1 MSSINSLV
9 NQKRNKNLIRRT
21 MLAAIAGCLM
31 SVCIA
36 FAGTV
41 DIATNFFGLVVTV
54 IAKGLLNAADIVLEP
69 LLEITTMSTAD
80 VSRFV
85 PGFDSGNNIGNF
97 FIQAI
102 NIIAYMIAG
111 VLICCHIISYL
122 INIAHGEKVESIPK
136 LIWNAVFGIVMV
148 ICGKTFLTMI
158 FNEIV
163 APLSSALTEGVSDA
177 GGTFS
182 FSGVGSD
189 MTGLGEITS
198 AFDLNSLATLI
209 VVLALMLI
217 IWWNLIKLVLECAER
232 YIICIFTINLS
243 PLAFATM
250 ASENTKDTAR
260 SWLQMF
266 WSQCVLLILNI
277 WVVGIARTA
286 LNNGLFGASNTEMV
300 KWGLIT
306 YAFLKIAQRLDDMM
320 QTAGLK
326 ITRTTGLDPIS
337 EASGVLRSIGNVF
350 GGVASVAGHVAGVG
364 KNMWDAGKNIGKANG
379 VEPIKS
385 FADFM
390 NGGETSAQDGGYV
403 NNASMADKMKADAV
417 LGKETMYDRA
427 DKMASGALN
436 ADSYNTD
443 AYKQVLE
450 DKLRS
455 AGHLD
460 DDAHVESVKI
470 GEDGKLLAS
479 AVKRDEKNRVSE
491 KSEFEIGDTQEGL
504 LDVNGAKKYDSMQV
518 APNGKSVMEED
529 SAMGKFGLRKV
540 GEDAAGNQIW
550 EAEQSV
556 NMFGDKVKDVTPDAN
571 NKVQFTIPAS
581 EIAKGRKAGDS
592 DAMTAYKHF
601 NANDDNDA
609 FKNSIRDALSAETGS
624 AALNKARENEE
635 EQAAMAT
642 RIGMTDKERLA
653 DMMNPDSN
661 ADYNSPN
668 AFKAM
673 EDHIKENAQYYPAQ
687 AAMLADGG
695 HVTGMHVSDGTDGNP
710 AGSLIVAIG
719 NDQDGKNSQATCT
732 FTRDEEPVP
741 ETAETPAAQTNEQ
754 PVKDADAAPAPVNE
768 DAPAPVG
775 EEASAPAP
783 QSADETTAAPA
794 TETAQAPVP
803 QDMDSKVDAP
813 APVSEEAS
821 APAPQSADE
830 APTAPATETAQAPV
844 PQDVDSKVDA
854 PAPVGEE
861 ASAPAPQSVDETA
874 TTPVAET
881 AQTPVPQDIDSEV
894 DAPAP
899 VGEEAATPAPQDVGG
914 KADAPVPASENA
926 SAPATQ
932 SADGKVAE
940 PTSADG
946 ATPASGVT
954 APAPVPAQ
962 NPTTNT
968 VNAPVQGAAPVSGG
982 TVPGAANAPK
992 TANVPGMAANN
1003 MPASTAPETAATPAV
1018 NAPAPAST
1026 TGTNAPTSVPGT
1038 TPAPSTASGQ
1048 SSTAPG
1054 SGTAPTTVR
1063 PATGAGSVSAPA
1075 PSASIPT
1082 APVSGGSAG
1091 VAVAAGVAAGAVAGT
1106 AAGQAQPVSA
1116 PASTTVSAPGSA
1128 PTIPTES
1135 SAASAPT
1142 STTPATT
1149 TPASAPES
1157 GSGTTNDGATAPV
1170 VNHEASAPTAPIPA
1184 TAPASTQESGETASA
1199 PSTATTP
1206 ATQITPE
1213 TASAPSESDSSSAG
1227 GHATTPNEGTTHSES
1242 SGTGSVSDVPG
1253 AGGTDTLGRSDSA
1266 PTSTNGQES
1275 GSAPAQ
1281 GSGGTMSPATAD
1293 TASAV
1298 PESAPAESATTTNVA
1313 TPAPVSD
1320 TGSSEPSG
1328 DSGSSFGNDA
1338 GSSSG
1343 SAPASGESAHA
1354 PSGSGSSGSGTSV
1367 SAPASSGNTGS
1378 SSESASSGSANDS
1391 TDTPTSETGGTSSE
1405 TVEAPAADGLPYA
1418 VGETGGSGYSEGDMP
1433 PEPETT
1439 VETETAATEVVQVEQ
1454 AAEQQSSGSAVTETV
1469 DEAGSESNTQN
1480 SHDDSE
1486 NYSGGQNTDAEDVS
1500 EPDSADEP
1508 DTQDETEDT
1517 EFDATDDA
1525 AFDVPIAD
1533 GSEYYEDKA
1542 QTNSFTAPEQE
1553 MAEPEPVAEHEH
1565 ESEPE
1570 QLAEQKRPPIPEAY
1584 MTSQSSVTRLSST
1597 NGTVESDSLGMFQMT
1612 REEVADN
1619 GWTTWRILQK
1629 VDSDGSVPEYA
1640 PFVVHIKPVWDPAT
1654 RTSRPATFDEVAN
1667 KARSIEGFENV
1678 GPDLDADYRRS
1689 QARQESR
1696 KNSEPRP
1703 YNGHS
1708 NGQPHFQRYDDQKRD
1723 SHGHGKQDK
1732 KHNPFSGMGDYKRK
1746 R

>member
-1 MSSINSLV
+1 M

-21 MLAAIAGCLM
+21 MLAAVAGCLM

-122 INIAHGEKVESIPK
+122 INLAHGEKVESIPK

-182 FSGVGSD
+182 FSSVGSD

-379 VEPIKS
+379 IEPIKS

-455 AGHLD
+455 AGHID

-754 PVKDADAAPAPVNE
+754 PVKDTDAAAPAPVNE

-775 EEASAPAP
+775 
-783 QSADETTAAPA
+783 
-794 TETAQAPVP
+794 
-803 QDMDSKVDAP
+803 
-813 APVSEEAS
+813 EEAS

-854 PAPVGEE
+854 PVPVGEE
-861 ASAPAPQSVDETA
+861 ASAPAPQNVDETA
-874 TTPVAET
+874 TTPATET
-881 AQTPVPQDIDSEV
+881 AQAPVPQDMDSKV

-899 VGEEAATPAPQDVGG
+899 VGEEAATLAPQDVGG
-914 KADAPVPASENA
+914 KADAPVPANENA

-954 APAPVPAQ
+954 APTPAPAQ

-968 VNAPVQGAAPVSGG
+968 VNAPAQGAAPVSGG
-982 TVPGAANAPK
+982 TVPGTANAPK
-992 TANVPGMAANN
+992 TANVPGMAASN
-1003 MPASTAPETAATPAV
+1003 MPASTAPETAATPVA
-1018 NAPAPAST
+1018 NAPAPASN
-1026 TGTNAPTSVPGT
+1026 TGTSAPTSVPGT
-1038 TPAPSTASGQ
+1038 SPAPSTASGQ
-1048 SSTAPG
+1048 SSTVPG

-1063 PATGAGSVSAPA
+1063 PAAGAGSVSAPA

-1106 AAGQAQPVSA
+1106 AAGQAQPVST

-1128 PTIPTES
+1128 PTTPTES
-1135 SAASAPT
+1135 GAASAPA
-1142 STTPATT
+1142 SPAPTHV
-1149 TPASAPES
+1149 SAPES

-1170 VNHEASAPTAPIPA
+1170 VNHEASAPTATIPA
-1184 TAPASTQESGETASA
+1184 TAPASTQESGETAPA

-1213 TASAPSESDSSSAG
+1213 TASTPSESNAPSAVG
-1227 GHATTPNEGTTHSES
+1227 DATAPNEGTAHSES
-1242 SGTGSVSDVPG
+1242 SGTGGVSNVPG
-1253 AGGTDTLGRSDSA
+1253 ADGADTLGRSDSA
-1266 PTSTNGQES
+1266 PTSTSGQES
-1275 GSAPAQ
+1275 SSAPAQ
-1281 GSGGTMSPATAD
+1281 GSSGTTSPATVD
-1293 TASAV
+1293 TTSAA

-1313 TPAPVSD
+1313 TPAPASD

-1328 DSGSSFGNDA
+1328 SSGSSSDNSA

-1367 SAPASSGNTGS
+1367 SAPTSSGDTGS
-1378 SSESASSGSANDS
+1378 SSESAPSGSVNDS
-1391 TDTPTSETGGTSSE
+1391 TDTPTSETADTSSE
-1405 TVEAPAADGLPYA
+1405 KVEAPAADGLPYA

-1439 VETETAATEVVQVEQ
+1439 VETENAATEVVQVEQ
-1454 AAEQQSSGSAVTETV
+1454 AAEQQSGGSTVTETV

-1486 NYSGGQNTDAEDVS
+1486 SYSGGQYTDTEDVS

-1517 EFDATDDA
+1517 EFDETDDA
-1525 AFDVPIAD
+1525 AFDAPIAD

-1553 MAEPEPVAEHEH
+1553 MAEPEPVAEP
-1565 ESEPE
+1565 ESESE
-1570 QLAEQKRPPIPEAY
+1570 QVAEQKRPPIPEAY

-1732 KHNPFSGMGDYKRK
+1732 RHNPFSGMGDYKR
-1746 R
+1746 RR

>member
-21 MLAAIAGCLM
+21 MLAAVAGCLM

-122 INIAHGEKVESIPK
+122 INLAHGEKVESIPK

-182 FSGVGSD
+182 FSSVGSD

-379 VEPIKS
+379 IEPIKS

-741 ETAETPAAQTNEQ
+741 ETAETSAAQTNEQ
-754 PVKDADAAPAPVNE
+754 PVKDTDAAAPAPVSE

-775 EEASAPAP
+775 EEAPAPAP
-783 QSADETTAAPA
+783 QSADETAAAPA

-821 APAPQSADE
+821 APAPQSVDE
-830 APTAPATETAQAPV
+830 TATTPAAETAQAPV
-844 PQDVDSKVDA
+844 PQDMDSKVDA
-854 PAPVGEE
+854 PTPVGEE
-861 ASAPAPQSVDETA
+861 AP
-874 TTPVAET
+874 TPT
-881 AQTPVPQDIDSEV
+881 
-894 DAPAP
+894 
-899 VGEEAATPAPQDVGG
+899 PQDVGG

-940 PTSADG
+940 PTSAGG
-946 ATPASGVT
+946 ATPAPGVT
-954 APAPVPAQ
+954 APTAAPAQ
-962 NPTTNT
+962 NPTTST
-968 VNAPVQGAAPVSGG
+968 VNAPVQGTAPVSGG
-982 TVPGAANAPK
+982 TVPGTANAPK
-992 TANVPGMAANN
+992 TANVRGMAANN

-1048 SSTAPG
+1048 SSTVPG

-1063 PATGAGSVSAPA
+1063 PAAGAGSVSAPA

-1082 APVSGGSAG
+1082 APVSGSSAG
-1091 VAVAAGVAAGAVAGT
+1091 VAAAAGVAAGAVAGT
-1106 AAGQAQPVSA
+1106 SAGQAQPVST

-1128 PTIPTES
+1128 PTTPTES
-1135 SAASAPT
+1135 GATSAPA
-1142 STTPATT
+1142 SPAPTHV
-1149 TPASAPES
+1149 SAPES

-1199 PSTATTP
+1199 PSTVATP

-1213 TASAPSESDSSSAG
+1213 TASAPSESNAPSAG
-1227 GHATTPNEGTTHSES
+1227 VDATAPNEGTAHSES
-1242 SGTGSVSDVPG
+1242 SGTGGVSNVPG
-1253 AGGTDTLGRSDSA
+1253 ADGADTLGRSDSA
-1266 PTSTNGQES
+1266 PTSTSGQES
-1275 GSAPAQ
+1275 SSAPAQ
-1281 GSGGTMSPATAD
+1281 GSGGTTSPATVD
-1293 TASAV
+1293 TTSAA

-1313 TPAPVSD
+1313 TPAPASD

-1328 DSGSSFGNDA
+1328 SSGSSSDNGA

-1367 SAPASSGNTGS
+1367 SAPASSGNTDS

-1454 AAEQQSSGSAVTETV
+1454 AAEQQTSGSAVTETV
-1469 DEAGSESNTQN
+1469 DEAGSESHTQN

-1486 NYSGGQNTDAEDVS
+1486 NYSSGQNTDTEDVS

-1553 MAEPEPVAEHEH
+1553 MAEPEPVAEPEP
-1565 ESEPE
+1565 ETEPE
-1570 QLAEQKRPPIPEAY
+1570 QVAEQKRPPIPEAY

-1703 YNGHS
+1703 YNGRS
-1708 NGQPHFQRYDDQKRD
+1708 NGQSHFQRYDDQKRD
-1723 SHGHGKQDK
+1723 SQGHGKQNKRND
-1732 KHNPFSGMGDYKRK
+1732 PFSGIDDYKRK

>member
-1 MSSINSLV
+1 
-9 NQKRNKNLIRRT
+9 
-21 MLAAIAGCLM
+21 MLAAVAGCLM

-182 FSGVGSD
+182 FSSVGSD

-601 NANDDNDA
+601 NANDDSDA

-741 ETAETPAAQTNEQ
+741 ETAETPAVQTNEQ
-754 PVKDADAAPAPVNE
+754 PVKDADAAPAPLNE

-783 QSADETTAAPA
+783 QSADE
-794 TETAQAPVP
+794 
-803 QDMDSKVDAP
+803 
-813 APVSEEAS
+813 
-821 APAPQSADE
+821 
-830 APTAPATETAQAPV
+830 APTASATETAQAPV

-881 AQTPVPQDIDSEV
+881 AQTPVPQDMDSEV

-899 VGEEAATPAPQDVGG
+899 IGEKAATPAPQDVGD

-932 SADGKVAE
+932 SADGNVAE
-940 PTSADG
+940 PASAG
-946 ATPASGVT
+946 GTTPASGAT
-954 APAPVPAQ
+954 APTPAPAQ
-962 NPTTNT
+962 NSTTNT

-982 TVPGAANAPK
+982 TVPGTANAPK
-992 TANVPGMAANN
+992 TANVPGTAANN

-1026 TGTNAPTSVPGT
+1026 TGANAPTSVPGT
-1038 TPAPSTASGQ
+1038 SPAPSTASGQ
-1048 SSTAPG
+1048 SSTVPG

-1063 PATGAGSVSAPA
+1063 PAAGAGSVSTPA

-1106 AAGQAQPVSA
+1106 AAGQAQPVST
-1116 PASTTVSAPGSA
+1116 PASTTVSAPGSS

-1135 SAASAPT
+1135 GAASAPT
-1142 STTPATT
+1142 ST

-1170 VNHEASAPTAPIPA
+1170 VNHEASVPTVPIPA
-1184 TAPASTQESGETASA
+1184 TAPASTQESGEIASA

-1213 TASAPSESDSSSAG
+1213 TASAPSESGSSPAG
-1227 GHATTPNEGTTHSES
+1227 GHETAPNEGTAHSES
-1242 SGTGSVSDVPG
+1242 SGTDSVSNVPG
-1253 AGGTDTLGRSDSA
+1253 ADGTDTLGRSDSA

-1281 GSGGTMSPATAD
+1281 GSGGTTSPATVD
-1293 TASAV
+1293 TTSAA

-1313 TPAPVSD
+1313 TPAPASD

-1328 DSGSSFGNDA
+1328 SSESSSDNSA

-1367 SAPASSGNTGS
+1367 SAPTSSGDTGS
-1378 SSESASSGSANDS
+1378 SSESAPSGSVNDS
-1391 TDTPTSETGGTSSE
+1391 TDTPTSETADTSSE
-1405 TVEAPAADGLPYA
+1405 KVEVPAADGLPYA

-1454 AAEQQSSGSAVTETV
+1454 AAEQQSGGSTVTETV

-1486 NYSGGQNTDAEDVS
+1486 SYSGGQYTDTEDVS

-1517 EFDATDDA
+1517 EFDETDDA
-1525 AFDVPIAD
+1525 AFDAPIAD

-1553 MAEPEPVAEHEH
+1553 MAEPEPAAEP
-1565 ESEPE
+1565 ESESE
-1570 QLAEQKRPPIPEAY
+1570 QVPEQKRPPIPEAY

-1732 KHNPFSGMGDYKRK
+1732 RHNPFSGMGDYKR
-1746 R
+1746 RR

>member
-1 MSSINSLV
+1 
-9 NQKRNKNLIRRT
+9 

-122 INIAHGEKVESIPK
+122 INLAHGEKVESVPK

-148 ICGKTFLTMI
+148 ICGKTLLTMI

-754 PVKDADAAPAPVNE
+754 PVKDVDAAPAPLNE

-775 EEASAPAP
+775 
-783 QSADETTAAPA
+783 
-794 TETAQAPVP
+794 
-803 QDMDSKVDAP
+803 
-813 APVSEEAS
+813 EEAS

-861 ASAPAPQSVDETA
+861 ASAPAPQSVDATA
-874 TTPVAET
+874 TTPIAET
-881 AQTPVPQDIDSEV
+881 AQTPVPQDMDSEV

-899 VGEEAATPAPQDVGG
+899 VGEEAVTHAPQDVGD

-940 PTSADG
+940 PTSAGG

-954 APAPVPAQ
+954 APAPAPAQ

-982 TVPGAANAPK
+982 TVPGTANAPK

-1018 NAPAPAST
+1018 NAPAPGST
-1026 TGTNAPTSVPGT
+1026 TGANAPTSVPGT

-1048 SSTAPG
+1048 SSTVLG

-1063 PATGAGSVSAPA
+1063 PAAGAGSVSAQA

-1106 AAGQAQPVSA
+1106 ATGQAHPVSA
-1116 PASTTVSAPGSA
+1116 PASTTVSAPGSV
-1128 PTIPTES
+1128 PTTPTES
-1135 SAASAPT
+1135 GAASASASPAP
-1142 STTPATT
+1142 TTPTHV
-1149 TPASAPES
+1149 SAPES
-1157 GSGTTNDGATAPV
+1157 GSGTTNGGATAPV

-1242 SGTGSVSDVPG
+1242 SGTGSVSNVPG

-1328 DSGSSFGNDA
+1328 DSGSSFGNGA

-1418 VGETGGSGYSEGDMP
+1418 AGETGGSGYSEGDMP

-1654 RTSRPATFDEVAN
+1654 KTSRPATFDEVAN

>member
-1 MSSINSLV
+1 
-9 NQKRNKNLIRRT
+9 
-21 MLAAIAGCLM
+21 M

-85 PGFDSGNNIGNF
+85 PGFDNGNNIGNF

-122 INIAHGEKVESIPK
+122 INLAHGEKVESVPK

-148 ICGKTFLTMI
+148 ICGKTLLTMI

-250 ASENTKDTAR
+250 ASENTKDTAK

-754 PVKDADAAPAPVNE
+754 PVKDVDAAPAPLNE

-775 EEASAPAP
+775 
-783 QSADETTAAPA
+783 
-794 TETAQAPVP
+794 
-803 QDMDSKVDAP
+803 
-813 APVSEEAS
+813 EEAS

-861 ASAPAPQSVDETA
+861 ASAPAPQSVDATA
-874 TTPVAET
+874 TTPIAET
-881 AQTPVPQDIDSEV
+881 AQTPVPQDMDSEV

-899 VGEEAATPAPQDVGG
+899 VGEEAVTHAPQDVGD

-940 PTSADG
+940 PTSAGG

-954 APAPVPAQ
+954 APAPAPAQ

-982 TVPGAANAPK
+982 TVPGTANPPK

-1018 NAPAPAST
+1018 NAPAPGST
-1026 TGTNAPTSVPGT
+1026 TGANAPTSVPGT

-1048 SSTAPG
+1048 SSTVPG

-1063 PATGAGSVSAPA
+1063 PAAGAGSVSAQA

-1106 AAGQAQPVSA
+1106 ATGQAHPVSA
-1116 PASTTVSAPGSA
+1116 PASTTVSAPGSV
-1128 PTIPTES
+1128 PTTPTES
-1135 SAASAPT
+1135 GAASAPA
-1142 STTPATT
+1142 SPAPTTPTHV
-1149 TPASAPES
+1149 SAPES
-1157 GSGTTNDGATAPV
+1157 GSGTTNGGATAPV

-1199 PSTATTP
+1199 PS
-1206 ATQITPE
+1206 
-1213 TASAPSESDSSSAG
+1213 ESGSSRAG
-1227 GHATTPNEGTTHSES
+1227 GHETAPNEGTAHSES
-1242 SGTGSVSDVPG
+1242 SGTDSVSNVPG
-1253 AGGTDTLGRSDSA
+1253 TDGTDTLGRSDSA

-1281 GSGGTMSPATAD
+1281 GSGGTTSPANAD
-1293 TASAV
+1293 TASAA
-1298 PESAPAESATTTNVA
+1298 PESAPAESAATTNVA

-1328 DSGSSFGNDA
+1328 DSGSSFGNGA

-1343 SAPASGESAHA
+1343 SAPASGESALA

-1378 SSESASSGSANDS
+1378 SSESAPSGSANDG

-1405 TVEAPAADGLPYA
+1405 KVEAPAADGLPYA
-1418 VGETGGSGYSEGDMP
+1418 VGETGGAGYSEGDMP

-1454 AAEQQSSGSAVTETV
+1454 AAEQQTSGSAVTETV

-1570 QLAEQKRPPIPEAY
+1570 QVAEQKRPPIPEAY

>member
-673 EDHIKENAQYYPAQ
+673 EDHIKENAQYYPTQ

-754 PVKDADAAPAPVNE
+754 PVKDVDAAPAPLNE

-775 EEASAPAP
+775 
-783 QSADETTAAPA
+783 
-794 TETAQAPVP
+794 
-803 QDMDSKVDAP
+803 
-813 APVSEEAS
+813 EEAS

-861 ASAPAPQSVDETA
+861 ASAPAPQSVDATA
-874 TTPVAET
+874 TTPIAET
-881 AQTPVPQDIDSEV
+881 AQTPVPQDMDSEV

-899 VGEEAATPAPQDVGG
+899 VGEEAVTHAPQDVGD

-940 PTSADG
+940 PTSAGG

-954 APAPVPAQ
+954 APAPAPAQ

-982 TVPGAANAPK
+982 TVPGTANPPK

-1018 NAPAPAST
+1018 NAPAPGST
-1026 TGTNAPTSVPGT
+1026 TGANAPTSVPGT

-1048 SSTAPG
+1048 SSTVPG

-1063 PATGAGSVSAPA
+1063 PAAGAGSVSAQA

-1106 AAGQAQPVSA
+1106 ATGQAHPVSA
-1116 PASTTVSAPGSA
+1116 PASTTVSAPGSV
-1128 PTIPTES
+1128 PTTPTES
-1135 SAASAPT
+1135 GAASAPA
-1142 STTPATT
+1142 SPAPTTPTHV
-1149 TPASAPES
+1149 SAPES
-1157 GSGTTNDGATAPV
+1157 GSGTTNGGATAPV

-1227 GHATTPNEGTTHSES
+1227 GHATTPNEGTAHSES
-1242 SGTGSVSDVPG
+1242 SGTGSVSNVPG
-1253 AGGTDTLGRSDSA
+1253 ADSTDTLGRSDSA
-1266 PTSTNGQES
+1266 PTSTNGLES

-1281 GSGGTMSPATAD
+1281 GSGGTTSPATAD
-1293 TASAV
+1293 TTSAV
-1298 PESAPAESATTTNVA
+1298 AESAPAESATTTNVA
-1313 TPAPVSD
+1313 TPAPASD

-1328 DSGSSFGNDA
+1328 DSGSSSDNSA

-1367 SAPASSGNTGS
+1367 SAPTSSGDTGS
-1378 SSESASSGSANDS
+1378 SSESAPSGSVNDS
-1391 TDTPTSETGGTSSE
+1391 TDTPTSETAGTSSE
-1405 TVEAPAADGLPYA
+1405 KVEAPAADGLPYA

-1439 VETETAATEVVQVEQ
+1439 VEAETAATEVVQVEQ
-1454 AAEQQSSGSAVTETV
+1454 AAEQQSGGSTVTETV

-1486 NYSGGQNTDAEDVS
+1486 NYSGGQNTDTDDVP
-1500 EPDSADEP
+1500 EPDFSDEP

-1553 MAEPEPVAEHEH
+1553 MAEPEPVAEPEH

-1570 QLAEQKRPPIPEAY
+1570 QVAEQKRPPIPEAY

-1732 KHNPFSGMGDYKRK
+1732 RHNPFSGMGDYKR
-1746 R
+1746 RR

>member
-1 MSSINSLV
+1 
-9 NQKRNKNLIRRT
+9 

-732 FTRDEEPVP
+732 FTRDEETAS

-754 PVKDADAAPAPVNE
+754 PVKDVDAAPAPLNE

-775 EEASAPAP
+775 
-783 QSADETTAAPA
+783 
-794 TETAQAPVP
+794 
-803 QDMDSKVDAP
+803 
-813 APVSEEAS
+813 EEAS

-844 PQDVDSKVDA
+844 PQDVDSKVDE

-861 ASAPAPQSVDETA
+861 ASAPAPQSVDATA
-874 TTPVAET
+874 TTPIAET
-881 AQTPVPQDIDSEV
+881 AQTPVPQDMDSEV

-899 VGEEAATPAPQDVGG
+899 VGEEAVTHAPQDVGD

-940 PTSADG
+940 PTSAGG
-946 ATPASGVT
+946 ATPASGLT
-954 APAPVPAQ
+954 APAPAPAQ

-982 TVPGAANAPK
+982 TVPGTANAPK

-1018 NAPAPAST
+1018 NAPAPGST
-1026 TGTNAPTSVPGT
+1026 TGANAPTSVPGT

-1048 SSTAPG
+1048 SSTVPG

-1063 PATGAGSVSAPA
+1063 PAAGAGSVSAQA

-1091 VAVAAGVAAGAVAGT
+1091 VAVAAGVAAGAVTGT
-1106 AAGQAQPVSA
+1106 ATGQAHPVSA
-1116 PASTTVSAPGSA
+1116 PASTTVSAPGSV
-1128 PTIPTES
+1128 PTTPTES
-1135 SAASAPT
+1135 GAASAPA
-1142 STTPATT
+1142 SPAPTTPTHV
-1149 TPASAPES
+1149 SAPES
-1157 GSGTTNDGATAPV
+1157 GSGTTNGGATAPV

-1242 SGTGSVSDVPG
+1242 SGTSSVSNVPG

-1281 GSGGTMSPATAD
+1281 GSGGTTSPATAD

-1320 TGSSEPSG
+1320 TGSSS
-1328 DSGSSFGNDA
+1328 D
-1338 GSSSG
+1338 
-1343 SAPASGESAHA
+1343 SAPASGESAHV
-1354 PSGSGSSGSGTSV
+1354 PSGSGGSGSGTSV
-1367 SAPASSGNTGS
+1367 SAPASSGNTDS

-1439 VETETAATEVVQVEQ
+1439 VKTETAATEVVQVEQ
-1454 AAEQQSSGSAVTETV
+1454 AAEQQTSGSAVTETV
-1469 DEAGSESNTQN
+1469 DEAGSESHTQN

-1486 NYSGGQNTDAEDVS
+1486 NYSGGQNTDTEDVS

>member
-1 MSSINSLV
+1 M

-21 MLAAIAGCLM
+21 MLAAVAGCLM

-122 INIAHGEKVESIPK
+122 INLAHGEKVESIPK

-182 FSGVGSD
+182 FSSVGSD

-379 VEPIKS
+379 IEPIKS

-455 AGHLD
+455 AGHID

-754 PVKDADAAPAPVNE
+754 PVKDTDAAAPAPVNE

-775 EEASAPAP
+775 
-783 QSADETTAAPA
+783 
-794 TETAQAPVP
+794 
-803 QDMDSKVDAP
+803 
-813 APVSEEAS
+813 EEAS

-854 PAPVGEE
+854 PVPVGEE
-861 ASAPAPQSVDETA
+861 ASAPAPQNVDETA
-874 TTPVAET
+874 TTPATEI
-881 AQTPVPQDIDSEV
+881 AQAPVPQDMDSKV

-899 VGEEAATPAPQDVGG
+899 VGEEAATLAPQDVGG
-914 KADAPVPASENA
+914 KADAPVPANENA

-954 APAPVPAQ
+954 APTPAPAQ

-968 VNAPVQGAAPVSGG
+968 VNAPAQGAAPVSGG
-982 TVPGAANAPK
+982 TVPGTANAPK
-992 TANVPGMAANN
+992 TANVPGMAASN
-1003 MPASTAPETAATPAV
+1003 MPASTAPETAATPVA
-1018 NAPAPAST
+1018 NAPAPASN
-1026 TGTNAPTSVPGT
+1026 TGTSAPTSVPGT
-1038 TPAPSTASGQ
+1038 SPAPSTASGQ
-1048 SSTAPG
+1048 SSTVPG

-1063 PATGAGSVSAPA
+1063 PAAGVGSVSAPA

-1106 AAGQAQPVSA
+1106 AAGQAQPVST

-1128 PTIPTES
+1128 PTTPTES
-1135 SAASAPT
+1135 GAASAPA
-1142 STTPATT
+1142 SPSPAAPTHV
-1149 TPASAPES
+1149 SAPES

-1199 PSTATTP
+1199 PSTATTH

-1213 TASAPSESDSSSAG
+1213 TASAPSESGSSPAG
-1227 GHATTPNEGTTHSES
+1227 GHATAPNEGTTHSES
-1242 SGTGSVSDVPG
+1242 SGTGSVSNAPSAD
-1253 AGGTDTLGRSDSA
+1253 GTDTLGRSDSA
-1266 PTSTNGQES
+1266 PTSTNGQ
-1275 GSAPAQ
+1275 
-1281 GSGGTMSPATAD
+1281 GSGGTTSPATAD
-1293 TASAV
+1293 TTSAV

-1313 TPAPVSD
+1313 TPAPASD

-1328 DSGSSFGNDA
+1328 SSGSSSDNSA

-1367 SAPASSGNTGS
+1367 SAPTSSGDTGS
-1378 SSESASSGSANDS
+1378 SSESAPSGSVNDS
-1391 TDTPTSETGGTSSE
+1391 TDTPTSETAGTSSE
-1405 TVEAPAADGLPYA
+1405 KVEAPAADGLPYA

-1439 VETETAATEVVQVEQ
+1439 VEAETAATEVVQVEQ
-1454 AAEQQSSGSAVTETV
+1454 AAEQQSGGSTVTETV

-1486 NYSGGQNTDAEDVS
+1486 NYSGGQNTDTDDVP
-1500 EPDSADEP
+1500 EPDFSDEP

-1553 MAEPEPVAEHEH
+1553 MAEPEPVAEP

-1570 QLAEQKRPPIPEAY
+1570 QVAEQKRPPIPEAY

-1732 KHNPFSGMGDYKRK
+1732 RHNPFSGMGDYKR
-1746 R
+1746 RR

>member
-1 MSSINSLV
+1 
-9 NQKRNKNLIRRT
+9 

-85 PGFDSGNNIGNF
+85 PGFDSGNYIGNF

-504 LDVNGAKKYDSMQV
+504 LDVNGAKKYNSMQV

-754 PVKDADAAPAPVNE
+754 PVKDVDAAPAPLNE

-775 EEASAPAP
+775 
-783 QSADETTAAPA
+783 
-794 TETAQAPVP
+794 
-803 QDMDSKVDAP
+803 
-813 APVSEEAS
+813 EEAS

-830 APTAPATETAQAPV
+830 APTAPATETAQ
-844 PQDVDSKVDA
+844 
-854 PAPVGEE
+854 
-861 ASAPAPQSVDETA
+861 
-874 TTPVAET
+874 
-881 AQTPVPQDIDSEV
+881 TPVPQDMDSEV

-982 TVPGAANAPK
+982 TVPGTANAPK

-1018 NAPAPAST
+1018 NATAPGST
-1026 TGTNAPTSVPGT
+1026 TGANAPTSVPGT

-1048 SSTAPG
+1048 SSTVPG

-1063 PATGAGSVSAPA
+1063 PAAGAGSVSAQA

-1106 AAGQAQPVSA
+1106 ATGQAHPVSA
-1116 PASTTVSAPGSA
+1116 PASTTVSAPGSV
-1128 PTIPTES
+1128 PTTPTES
-1135 SAASAPT
+1135 GAASAPA
-1142 STTPATT
+1142 SPAPTTPTHV
-1149 TPASAPES
+1149 SAPES
-1157 GSGTTNDGATAPV
+1157 GSGTTNGGATAPV

-1242 SGTGSVSDVPG
+1242 SGTGSVSNVPG

-1328 DSGSSFGNDA
+1328 DSGSSFGNGA

-1508 DTQDETEDT
+1508 DTQDETEDM

-1553 MAEPEPVAEHEH
+1553 MAEPEPVAEPEP
-1565 ESEPE
+1565 ESETE
-1570 QLAEQKRPPIPEAY
+1570 QVAEQKRPPIPEAY

-1678 GPDLDADYRRS
+1678 GPDLDADYRGS

>member
-1 MSSINSLV
+1 M

-21 MLAAIAGCLM
+21 MLAAVAGCLM

-85 PGFDSGNNIGNF
+85 PGFDNGNNIGNF

-122 INIAHGEKVESIPK
+122 INLAHGEKVESVPK

-148 ICGKTFLTMI
+148 ICGKTLLTMI

-250 ASENTKDTAR
+250 ASENTKDTAK

-436 ADSYNTD
+436 TDSYNTD

-803 QDMDSKVDAP
+803 QDMDS
-813 APVSEEAS
+813 
-821 APAPQSADE
+821 
-830 APTAPATETAQAPV
+830 
-844 PQDVDSKVDA
+844 
-854 PAPVGEE
+854 
-861 ASAPAPQSVDETA
+861 
-874 TTPVAET
+874 
-881 AQTPVPQDIDSEV
+881 EV

-899 VGEEAATPAPQDVGG
+899 VGEEAVTHAPQDVGD

-940 PTSADG
+940 PTSAGG

-954 APAPVPAQ
+954 APAPAPAQ

-982 TVPGAANAPK
+982 TVPGTANAPK

-1018 NAPAPAST
+1018 NTPAPAST
-1026 TGTNAPTSVPGT
+1026 TGANAPTSVPGT

-1048 SSTAPG
+1048 SSTVPG

-1063 PATGAGSVSAPA
+1063 PAAGAGSVSAPA

-1082 APVSGGSAG
+1082 APVFGGSAG

-1116 PASTTVSAPGSA
+1116 PTSTTVSAPGSA

-1135 SAASAPT
+1135 GAASAPT
-1142 STTPATT
+1142 ST

-1170 VNHEASAPTAPIPA
+1170 VNHEASVPTVPIPA
-1184 TAPASTQESGETASA
+1184 TAPASTQESGEIASA

-1213 TASAPSESDSSSAG
+1213 TASAPSESGSSPAG
-1227 GHATTPNEGTTHSES
+1227 GHETAPNEGTAHSES
-1242 SGTGSVSDVPG
+1242 SGTDSVSNVPG
-1253 AGGTDTLGRSDSA
+1253 ADGTDTLGRPDSA
-1266 PTSTNGQES
+1266 PTSTNGQERS
-1275 GSAPAQ
+1275 SAPAQ
-1281 GSGGTMSPATAD
+1281 GSGGTTSPATAD
-1293 TASAV
+1293 TASAA

-1328 DSGSSFGNDA
+1328 DSGSSFGNGA

-1343 SAPASGESAHA
+1343 SAPASGENAHA

-1367 SAPASSGNTGS
+1367 SALTSSDNTGS
-1378 SSESASSGSANDS
+1378 SSESASSSSANDS

-1418 VGETGGSGYSEGDMP
+1418 VGETGGSGYSEGNMP

-1454 AAEQQSSGSAVTETV
+1454 AAEQQSGGSTVTETV

-1486 NYSGGQNTDAEDVS
+1486 NYSGGQNTDTDDVP
-1500 EPDSADEP
+1500 EPDFADEP

-1517 EFDATDDA
+1517 EFDAT
-1525 AFDVPIAD
+1525 D

-1553 MAEPEPVAEHEH
+1553 MAEPEPVAEP

-1570 QLAEQKRPPIPEAY
+1570 QVAEQKRPPIPEAY

-1723 SHGHGKQDK
+1723 SQGHGKQNKRND
-1732 KHNPFSGMGDYKRK
+1732 PFSGIDDYKRK

>member
-1 MSSINSLV
+1 
-9 NQKRNKNLIRRT
+9 
-21 MLAAIAGCLM
+21 M

-243 PLAFATM
+243 PMAFATM

-710 AGSLIVAIG
+710 AGSLIAAIG

-754 PVKDADAAPAPVNE
+754 PVKDVDAAPAPLNE

-775 EEASAPAP
+775 
-783 QSADETTAAPA
+783 
-794 TETAQAPVP
+794 
-803 QDMDSKVDAP
+803 
-813 APVSEEAS
+813 EEAS

-861 ASAPAPQSVDETA
+861 ASAPAPQSVDATA
-874 TTPVAET
+874 TTPIAET
-881 AQTPVPQDIDSEV
+881 AQTPVPQDMDSEV

-899 VGEEAATPAPQDVGG
+899 VGEEAVTHAPQDVGD

-940 PTSADG
+940 PTSAGG

-954 APAPVPAQ
+954 APAPAPAQ

-982 TVPGAANAPK
+982 TVPGTANAPK

-1018 NAPAPAST
+1018 NAPAPGST
-1026 TGTNAPTSVPGT
+1026 TGANAPTSVPGT

-1048 SSTAPG
+1048 SSTVPG

-1063 PATGAGSVSAPA
+1063 PAAGSVSAQA

-1106 AAGQAQPVSA
+1106 ATGQAHPVSA
-1116 PASTTVSAPGSA
+1116 PASTTVSAPGSV
-1128 PTIPTES
+1128 PTTPTES
-1135 SAASAPT
+1135 GAASAPA
-1142 STTPATT
+1142 SPAPTTPTHV
-1149 TPASAPES
+1149 SAPES
-1157 GSGTTNDGATAPV
+1157 GRGTTNGGATAPV

-1242 SGTGSVSDVPG
+1242 SGTGSVSNVPG

-1328 DSGSSFGNDA
+1328 DSGSSFGNGA

-1640 PFVVHIKPVWDPAT
+1640 PFVVHIKPVWDPVT

-1703 YNGHS
+1703 YNGRS

-1723 SHGHGKQDK
+1723 SQGHGKQNK
-1732 KHNPFSGMGDYKRK
+1732 RNNPFSGMDDYKRK

>member
-1 MSSINSLV
+1 
-9 NQKRNKNLIRRT
+9 
-21 MLAAIAGCLM
+21 MLAAVAGCLM

-122 INIAHGEKVESIPK
+122 INLAHGEKVESIPK

-182 FSGVGSD
+182 FSSVGSD

-250 ASENTKDTAR
+250 ASENTKDTAK

-732 FTRDEEPVP
+732 FTRDEETVP
-741 ETAETPAAQTNEQ
+741 ETAETPVAQTNEQ
-754 PVKDADAAPAPVNE
+754 PVKDADAAPAPLNE

-783 QSADETTAAPA
+783 QSADEAPTETAQTPVPQDVDSRVDAPA
-794 TETAQAPVP
+794 PVGEEASVPAPQSVDETATTPAAETAQAPVP
-803 QDMDSKVDAP
+803 QDMDSG
-813 APVSEEAS
+813 
-821 APAPQSADE
+821 
-830 APTAPATETAQAPV
+830 
-844 PQDVDSKVDA
+844 VDA

-861 ASAPAPQSVDETA
+861 TV
-874 TTPVAET
+874 
-881 AQTPVPQDIDSEV
+881 I
-894 DAPAP
+894 
-899 VGEEAATPAPQDVGG
+899 PAPQDVGG

-932 SADGKVAE
+932 SADDRVAE
-940 PTSADG
+940 PTSAGG
-946 ATPASGVT
+946 ATPASDVA

-962 NPTTNT
+962 NSTTNT

-982 TVPGAANAPK
+982 TVPGTANA
-992 TANVPGMAANN
+992 PGMAANN

-1018 NAPAPAST
+1018 NAPAPGST
-1026 TGTNAPTSVPGT
+1026 TGANAPTSVPGT

-1048 SSTAPG
+1048 SSTVPG

-1063 PATGAGSVSAPA
+1063 PAAGAGSVSAQA

-1106 AAGQAQPVSA
+1106 ATGQAHPVSA
-1116 PASTTVSAPGSA
+1116 PASTTVSAPGSV
-1128 PTIPTES
+1128 PTTPTES
-1135 SAASAPT
+1135 DAASAPA
-1142 STTPATT
+1142 SPAPTTPTHV
-1149 TPASAPES
+1149 SAPES
-1157 GSGTTNDGATAPV
+1157 GSGTTNGGATAPV

-1184 TAPASTQESGETASA
+1184 TAPASTQESGEIASA
-1199 PSTATTP
+1199 SSTATTP

-1213 TASAPSESDSSSAG
+1213 TASAPSERGSSSAG
-1227 GHATTPNEGTTHSES
+1227 GRATAPNEGTAHSES
-1242 SGTGSVSDVPG
+1242 SGTGSVSNVPG

-1328 DSGSSFGNDA
+1328 DSGSSFGNGA

-1367 SAPASSGNTGS
+1367 SALTSSGNTGS
-1378 SSESASSGSANDS
+1378 SSESAPSGSANDG

-1405 TVEAPAADGLPYA
+1405 KVEAPAADGLPYA
-1418 VGETGGSGYSEGDMP
+1418 VGETGGAGYSEGDMP

-1486 NYSGGQNTDAEDVS
+1486 NYSGGQNTDTEDVS

-1570 QLAEQKRPPIPEAY
+1570 QVAEQKRPPIPEAY

>member
-1 MSSINSLV
+1 MYSGEPFCFGKKVSSINSLV

-21 MLAAIAGCLM
+21 MLAAVAGCLM

-243 PLAFATM
+243 PLAFATT

-732 FTRDEEPVP
+732 FTRDEETAS

-754 PVKDADAAPAPVNE
+754 PVKDVDAAPAPLNE

-775 EEASAPAP
+775 
-783 QSADETTAAPA
+783 
-794 TETAQAPVP
+794 
-803 QDMDSKVDAP
+803 
-813 APVSEEAS
+813 EEAS

-861 ASAPAPQSVDETA
+861 ASAPAPQSVDATA
-874 TTPVAET
+874 TTPIAET
-881 AQTPVPQDIDSEV
+881 AQTPVPQDMDSEV

-899 VGEEAATPAPQDVGG
+899 VGEEAVTHAPQDVGD
-914 KADAPVPASENA
+914 KADAPVPASENV

-940 PTSADG
+940 PTSAGG
-946 ATPASGVT
+946 ATPVSGVT
-954 APAPVPAQ
+954 APAPAPAQ

-982 TVPGAANAPK
+982 TVPGTANAPK

-1018 NAPAPAST
+1018 NTPAPAST
-1026 TGTNAPTSVPGT
+1026 TGANAPTSVPGT
-1038 TPAPSTASGQ
+1038 TPTPSTTSGQ
-1048 SSTAPG
+1048 SSTVPG
-1054 SGTAPTTVR
+1054 SGTAPAKAKPT
-1063 PATGAGSVSAPA
+1063 TGAGSVSAPA
-1075 PSASIPT
+1075 PSASIPS
-1082 APVSGGSAG
+1082 APVSGDS
-1091 VAVAAGVAAGAVAGT
+1091 AGVAAGAVAGT
-1106 AAGQAQPVSA
+1106 ATGQAHPVSA
-1116 PASTTVSAPGSA
+1116 PASTTVSAPGSV
-1128 PTIPTES
+1128 PTTPTES
-1135 SAASAPT
+1135 GAASAPA
-1142 STTPATT
+1142 SPAPTTPTHV
-1149 TPASAPES
+1149 SAPES
-1157 GSGTTNDGATAPV
+1157 GSGTTNGGATAPV

-1242 SGTGSVSDVPG
+1242 SGTGSVSNVPG

-1266 PTSTNGQES
+1266 PTSINGQES

-1328 DSGSSFGNDA
+1328 DSGSSFGNGA

-1391 TDTPTSETGGTSSE
+1391 TDTPTSETGVTSSE

>member
-1 MSSINSLV
+1 
-9 NQKRNKNLIRRT
+9 
-21 MLAAIAGCLM
+21 MLAAVAGCLM

-69 LLEITTMSTAD
+69 LFEITTMSTAD

-350 GGVASVAGHVAGVG
+350 GDVASVAGHVAGVG

-754 PVKDADAAPAPVNE
+754 PVKDVDAAPAPLNE

-775 EEASAPAP
+775 
-783 QSADETTAAPA
+783 
-794 TETAQAPVP
+794 
-803 QDMDSKVDAP
+803 
-813 APVSEEAS
+813 EEAS

-861 ASAPAPQSVDETA
+861 ASAPALQSVDATA
-874 TTPVAET
+874 TTPIAET
-881 AQTPVPQDIDSEV
+881 AQTPVPQDMDSEV

-899 VGEEAATPAPQDVGG
+899 VGEEAVTHAPQDVGD

-940 PTSADG
+940 PTSAGG

-954 APAPVPAQ
+954 APAPAPAQ

-982 TVPGAANAPK
+982 TVPGTANAPK

-1018 NAPAPAST
+1018 NAPAPGST
-1026 TGTNAPTSVPGT
+1026 TGANAPTSVPGT
-1038 TPAPSTASGQ
+1038 TPAQSTASGQ
-1048 SSTAPG
+1048 SSTVPG

-1063 PATGAGSVSAPA
+1063 PAAGAGSVSAQA

-1106 AAGQAQPVSA
+1106 ATGQAHPVSA
-1116 PASTTVSAPGSA
+1116 PASTTVSAPGSV
-1128 PTIPTES
+1128 PTTPTES
-1135 SAASAPT
+1135 GAASAPA
-1142 STTPATT
+1142 SPAPTTPTHV
-1149 TPASAPES
+1149 SAPES
-1157 GSGTTNDGATAPV
+1157 GSGTTNGGATAPV

-1242 SGTGSVSDVPG
+1242 SGTGSVSNVPG
-1253 AGGTDTLGRSDSA
+1253 SGGTDTLGRSDSA

-1328 DSGSSFGNDA
+1328 DSGSSFGNGA

>member
-1 MSSINSLV
+1 
-9 NQKRNKNLIRRT
+9 
-21 MLAAIAGCLM
+21 MLAAVAGCLM

-741 ETAETPAAQTNEQ
+741 ETAETPAVQTNEQ
-754 PVKDADAAPAPVNE
+754 PVKDVDAAPAPLNE

-775 EEASAPAP
+775 
-783 QSADETTAAPA
+783 
-794 TETAQAPVP
+794 
-803 QDMDSKVDAP
+803 
-813 APVSEEAS
+813 EEAS

-861 ASAPAPQSVDETA
+861 ASAPAPQSVDATA
-874 TTPVAET
+874 TTPIAET
-881 AQTPVPQDIDSEV
+881 AQTPVPQDMDSEV

-899 VGEEAATPAPQDVGG
+899 VGEEAVTHAPQDVGD

-940 PTSADG
+940 PTSAGG
-946 ATPASGVT
+946 ATPVSGVT
-954 APAPVPAQ
+954 APAPAPAQ

-982 TVPGAANAPK
+982 TVPGTENAPK

-1018 NAPAPAST
+1018 NTPAPAST
-1026 TGTNAPTSVPGT
+1026 TGANAPTSVPGT
-1038 TPAPSTASGQ
+1038 TPTPSTTSRQ
-1048 SSTAPG
+1048 SSTVPG
-1054 SGTAPTTVR
+1054 SGTAPAKAKPT
-1063 PATGAGSVSAPA
+1063 TGAGSVSAPA
-1075 PSASIPT
+1075 PSASIPS
-1082 APVSGGSAG
+1082 APVSGDS
-1091 VAVAAGVAAGAVAGT
+1091 AGVAAGAVAGT
-1106 AAGQAQPVSA
+1106 ATGQAHPVSA
-1116 PASTTVSAPGSA
+1116 PASTTVSAPGSV
-1128 PTIPTES
+1128 PTTPTES
-1135 SAASAPT
+1135 GAASAPA
-1142 STTPATT
+1142 SPAPTTPTHV
-1149 TPASAPES
+1149 SAPES
-1157 GSGTTNDGATAPV
+1157 GSGTTNGGATAPV

-1242 SGTGSVSDVPG
+1242 SGTGSVSNVPG

-1266 PTSTNGQES
+1266 PTSINGQES

-1328 DSGSSFGNDA
+1328 DSGSSFGNGA

-1570 QLAEQKRPPIPEAY
+1570 QVAEQKRPPIPEAY

-1708 NGQPHFQRYDDQKRD
+1708 NGQPHFQRYNDQKRD

>member
-1 MSSINSLV
+1 
-9 NQKRNKNLIRRT
+9 
-21 MLAAIAGCLM
+21 MLAAVAGCLM

-732 FTRDEEPVP
+732 FTRDEEPIP

-754 PVKDADAAPAPVNE
+754 PVKDVDAAPAPVSE
-768 DAPAPVG
+768 DAPVPVG
-775 EEASAPAP
+775 EEASI
-783 QSADETTAAPA
+783 
-794 TETAQAPVP
+794 
-803 QDMDSKVDAP
+803 
-813 APVSEEAS
+813 
-821 APAPQSADE
+821 PAPQSADE

-844 PQDVDSKVDA
+844 PQDVDSNVDA

-881 AQTPVPQDIDSEV
+881 AQAPVPQDMDSEV

-899 VGEEAATPAPQDVGG
+899 VGEEAVTPAPQDVGG

-940 PTSADG
+940 PTSAGG

-954 APAPVPAQ
+954 TPAPAPAQ

-982 TVPGAANAPK
+982 TVPGTANAPK

-1018 NAPAPAST
+1018 NAQAPAST
-1026 TGTNAPTSVPGT
+1026 TGANAPTSVPGT

-1048 SSTAPG
+1048 SSTVPG

-1063 PATGAGSVSAPA
+1063 PAAGAGSVSAPA

-1106 AAGQAQPVSA
+1106 ATGQAHPVSA
-1116 PASTTVSAPGSA
+1116 PASTTVSAPGSV
-1128 PTIPTES
+1128 PTTPTES
-1135 SAASAPT
+1135 GAASAPA
-1142 STTPATT
+1142 SPAPTTPTHV
-1149 TPASAPES
+1149 SAPES
-1157 GSGTTNDGATAPV
+1157 GSGTTNGGATAPV

-1184 TAPASTQESGETASA
+1184 TAPTSTQESGETASA

-1242 SGTGSVSDVPG
+1242 SGTGSVSNVPG

-1298 PESAPAESATTTNVA
+1298 PESAPAESVTTTNVA

-1328 DSGSSFGNDA
+1328 DSGSSFGNGA

-1367 SAPASSGNTGS
+1367 SAPASSGNTDS

-1439 VETETAATEVVQVEQ
+1439 VKTETAATEVVQVEQ
-1454 AAEQQSSGSAVTETV
+1454 AAEQQTSGSAVTETV
-1469 DEAGSESNTQN
+1469 DEAGSESHTQN

-1486 NYSGGQNTDAEDVS
+1486 NYSGGQNTDTEDVS

-1570 QLAEQKRPPIPEAY
+1570 QVAEQKRPPIPEAY

>member
-1 MSSINSLV
+1 
-9 NQKRNKNLIRRT
+9 
-21 MLAAIAGCLM
+21 MLAAVAGCLM

-54 IAKGLLNAADIVLEP
+54 IAKGLLNAADIVLKP

-102 NIIAYMIAG
+102 NIIAYVIAG

-122 INIAHGEKVESIPK
+122 INLAHGEKVESIPK

-163 APLSSALTEGVSDA
+163 APLSSALTEGVSVA

-182 FSGVGSD
+182 FSSVGSD

-232 YIICIFTINLS
+232 YIICIFTINFS

-286 LNNGLFGASNTEMV
+286 LNNGIFGASDTEMV

-337 EASGVLRSIGNVF
+337 EASGVLWSIGNVF

-379 VEPIKS
+379 IEPIKS

-754 PVKDADAAPAPVNE
+754 PVKDTDAAAPAPVNE
-768 DAPAPVG
+768 DAPAHVG
-775 EEASAPAP
+775 
-783 QSADETTAAPA
+783 
-794 TETAQAPVP
+794 
-803 QDMDSKVDAP
+803 
-813 APVSEEAS
+813 EEAS

-854 PAPVGEE
+854 PVPVGEE
-861 ASAPAPQSVDETA
+861 ASAPAPQNVDETA
-874 TTPVAET
+874 TTPATET
-881 AQTPVPQDIDSEV
+881 AQAPVPQDMDSKV

-899 VGEEAATPAPQDVGG
+899 VGEEAATLAPQDVGG
-914 KADAPVPASENA
+914 KADAPVPANENA

-954 APAPVPAQ
+954 APTPAPAQ

-968 VNAPVQGAAPVSGG
+968 VNAPAQGAAPVSGG
-982 TVPGAANAPK
+982 TVPGTANAPK
-992 TANVPGMAANN
+992 TANVPGMAASN
-1003 MPASTAPETAATPAV
+1003 MPASTAPETAATPVA
-1018 NAPAPAST
+1018 NAPAPASN
-1026 TGTNAPTSVPGT
+1026 TGTSAPTSVPGT
-1038 TPAPSTASGQ
+1038 SPAPSTASGQ
-1048 SSTAPG
+1048 SSTVPG

-1063 PATGAGSVSAPA
+1063 PAAGAGSVSAPA

-1106 AAGQAQPVSA
+1106 AAGQAQPVST

-1128 PTIPTES
+1128 PTTPTES
-1135 SAASAPT
+1135 GAASAAASPSPAAPT
-1142 STTPATT
+1142 HV
-1149 TPASAPES
+1149 SAPES

-1199 PSTATTP
+1199 PSTATTH

-1213 TASAPSESDSSSAG
+1213 TASAPSESGSSPAG
-1227 GHATTPNEGTTHSES
+1227 GHATAPNEGTTHSES
-1242 SGTGSVSDVPG
+1242 SGTGSVSNAPSAD
-1253 AGGTDTLGRSDSA
+1253 GTDTLGRSDSA
-1266 PTSTNGQES
+1266 PTSTNGQ
-1275 GSAPAQ
+1275 
-1281 GSGGTMSPATAD
+1281 GSGGTTSPATAD
-1293 TASAV
+1293 TTSAV

-1313 TPAPVSD
+1313 TPAPASD

-1328 DSGSSFGNDA
+1328 SSGSSSDNSA

-1367 SAPASSGNTGS
+1367 SAPTSSGDTGS
-1378 SSESASSGSANDS
+1378 SSESAPSGSVNDS
-1391 TDTPTSETGGTSSE
+1391 TDTPTSETAGTSSE
-1405 TVEAPAADGLPYA
+1405 KVEAPAADGLPYA

-1454 AAEQQSSGSAVTETV
+1454 AAEQQSGGSTVTETV

-1486 NYSGGQNTDAEDVS
+1486 SYSGGQNTDTEDVS

-1553 MAEPEPVAEHEH
+1553 MAEPEPVTEHEP

-1570 QLAEQKRPPIPEAY
+1570 QVAEQKRPPIPEAY

-1708 NGQPHFQRYDDQKRD
+1708 NVQPHFQRYDDQKRD

-1732 KHNPFSGMGDYKRK
+1732 RHNPFSGMGDYKR
-1746 R
+1746 RR

>member
-1 MSSINSLV
+1 MSSIDSLV

-21 MLAAIAGCLM
+21 MLAAIAGFLM

-122 INIAHGEKVESIPK
+122 INLAHGEKVESVPK

-148 ICGKTFLTMI
+148 ICGKTLLTMI

-217 IWWNLIKLVLECAER
+217 IWWNLIKLVLECAGR

-460 DDAHVESVKI
+460 DDAHVESFKI

-529 SAMGKFGLRKV
+529 SAMGKFELRKV

-601 NANDDNDA
+601 NANDDSDA

-732 FTRDEEPVP
+732 FTRDEETAS

-754 PVKDADAAPAPVNE
+754 PVKDVDAAPAPLNE

-783 QSADETTAAPA
+783 QSADE
-794 TETAQAPVP
+794 
-803 QDMDSKVDAP
+803 
-813 APVSEEAS
+813 
-821 APAPQSADE
+821 
-830 APTAPATETAQAPV
+830 APTAPAIETAQAPV

-861 ASAPAPQSVDETA
+861 ASAPAPQSVDATA
-874 TTPVAET
+874 TTPIAET
-881 AQTPVPQDIDSEV
+881 AQTPVPQDMDSEV

-899 VGEEAATPAPQDVGG
+899 VGEEAVTHAPQDVGD

-940 PTSADG
+940 PTSAGG

-954 APAPVPAQ
+954 APAPAPAQ

-982 TVPGAANAPK
+982 TVPGTANAPK

-1018 NAPAPAST
+1018 NAPAPGST
-1026 TGTNAPTSVPGT
+1026 TGANAPTSVPGT

-1048 SSTAPG
+1048 SSTVLG

-1063 PATGAGSVSAPA
+1063 PAAGAGSVSAQA

-1106 AAGQAQPVSA
+1106 ATGQAHPVSA
-1116 PASTTVSAPGSA
+1116 PASTTVSAPGSV
-1128 PTIPTES
+1128 PTTPTES
-1135 SAASAPT
+1135 GAASASASPAP
-1142 STTPATT
+1142 TTPTHV
-1149 TPASAPES
+1149 SAPES
-1157 GSGTTNDGATAPV
+1157 GSG
-1170 VNHEASAPTAPIPA
+1170 
-1184 TAPASTQESGETASA
+1184 
-1199 PSTATTP
+1199 
-1206 ATQITPE
+1206 
-1213 TASAPSESDSSSAG
+1213 
-1227 GHATTPNEGTTHSES
+1227 
-1242 SGTGSVSDVPG
+1242 
-1253 AGGTDTLGRSDSA
+1253 
-1266 PTSTNGQES
+1266 
-1275 GSAPAQ
+1275 
-1281 GSGGTMSPATAD
+1281 
-1293 TASAV
+1293 
-1298 PESAPAESATTTNVA
+1298 TTNVA

-1328 DSGSSFGNDA
+1328 DSGSSFGNGA

-1418 VGETGGSGYSEGDMP
+1418 AGETGGSGYSEGDMP

>member
-1 MSSINSLV
+1 
-9 NQKRNKNLIRRT
+9 
-21 MLAAIAGCLM
+21 MLAAVAGCLM

-491 KSEFEIGDTQEGL
+491 KSEFEISDTQEGL

-754 PVKDADAAPAPVNE
+754 PVKDVDAAPAPLNE

-775 EEASAPAP
+775 
-783 QSADETTAAPA
+783 
-794 TETAQAPVP
+794 
-803 QDMDSKVDAP
+803 
-813 APVSEEAS
+813 EEAS

-861 ASAPAPQSVDETA
+861 ASAPAPQSVDATA
-874 TTPVAET
+874 TTPIAET
-881 AQTPVPQDIDSEV
+881 AQTPVPQDMDSEV

-899 VGEEAATPAPQDVGG
+899 VGEEAVTHAPQDVGD

-940 PTSADG
+940 PTSAGG

-954 APAPVPAQ
+954 APAPAPAQ

-982 TVPGAANAPK
+982 TVPGTANAPK

-1018 NAPAPAST
+1018 NAPAPGST
-1026 TGTNAPTSVPGT
+1026 TGANAPTSVPGT
-1038 TPAPSTASGQ
+1038 TPAPSTAAGQ
-1048 SSTAPG
+1048 SSTVPG

-1063 PATGAGSVSAPA
+1063 PAAGAGSVSAQA

-1091 VAVAAGVAAGAVAGT
+1091 VAVAAGVAAGAVVGT
-1106 AAGQAQPVSA
+1106 ATGQAHPVSA
-1116 PASTTVSAPGSA
+1116 PASTTVSAPGSV
-1128 PTIPTES
+1128 PTTPTES
-1135 SAASAPT
+1135 GAASAPA
-1142 STTPATT
+1142 SPAPTTPTHV
-1149 TPASAPES
+1149 SAPES
-1157 GSGTTNDGATAPV
+1157 GSGTTNGGATAPV

-1242 SGTGSVSDVPG
+1242 SGTGSVSNVPG

-1281 GSGGTMSPATAD
+1281 GSGGTMSHATAD

-1320 TGSSEPSG
+1320 TGSSEPTG
-1328 DSGSSFGNDA
+1328 DSGSSFGNGA

-1378 SSESASSGSANDS
+1378 SSESASYGSANDS

-1418 VGETGGSGYSEGDMP
+1418 VGETGGSGYSEGNMP

>member
-1 MSSINSLV
+1 
-9 NQKRNKNLIRRT
+9 
-21 MLAAIAGCLM
+21 MLAAVAGCLM

-122 INIAHGEKVESIPK
+122 INLAHGEKVESVPK

-148 ICGKTFLTMI
+148 ICGKTLLTMI

-250 ASENTKDTAR
+250 ASENTKDTAK

-436 ADSYNTD
+436 TDSYNTD

-732 FTRDEEPVP
+732 FTRDEETAS

-754 PVKDADAAPAPVNE
+754 PVKDVDAAPAPLNE

-783 QSADETTAAPA
+783 QSADEAPTAPA

-803 QDMDSKVDAP
+803 QDVDSKVDAP
-813 APVSEEAS
+813 APVGEEAS

-881 AQTPVPQDIDSEV
+881 AQTPVPQDMDSEV

-899 VGEEAATPAPQDVGG
+899 VGEEAVTHAPQDVGD
-914 KADAPVPASENA
+914 KAYAPVPASENA

-940 PTSADG
+940 PTSAGG
-946 ATPASGVT
+946 ATPVSGVT
-954 APAPVPAQ
+954 APAPAPAQ

-982 TVPGAANAPK
+982 TVPGTANAPK

-1018 NAPAPAST
+1018 NTPAPAST
-1026 TGTNAPTSVPGT
+1026 TGANAPTSVPGT
-1038 TPAPSTASGQ
+1038 TPTPSTTSGQ
-1048 SSTAPG
+1048 SSTVPG
-1054 SGTAPTTVR
+1054 SGTAPAKAKPT
-1063 PATGAGSVSAPA
+1063 TGAGSVSAPA
-1075 PSASIPT
+1075 PSASIPS
-1082 APVSGGSAG
+1082 APVSGDS
-1091 VAVAAGVAAGAVAGT
+1091 AGVAAGAVAGT
-1106 AAGQAQPVSA
+1106 ATGQAHPVSA
-1116 PASTTVSAPGSA
+1116 PASTTVSAPGSV
-1128 PTIPTES
+1128 PTTPTES
-1135 SAASAPT
+1135 GAASAPA
-1142 STTPATT
+1142 SPAPTTPTHV
-1149 TPASAPES
+1149 SAPES
-1157 GSGTTNDGATAPV
+1157 GSGTTNGGATAPV

-1213 TASAPSESDSSSAG
+1213 TASAPSECDSSSAG

-1242 SGTGSVSDVPG
+1242 SGTGSVSNVPG

-1266 PTSTNGQES
+1266 PTSINGQES

-1328 DSGSSFGNDA
+1328 DSGSSFGNGA

-1570 QLAEQKRPPIPEAY
+1570 QVAEQKRPPIPEAY

-1667 KARSIEGFENV
+1667 KACSIEGFENV

>member
-1 MSSINSLV
+1 
-9 NQKRNKNLIRRT
+9 
-21 MLAAIAGCLM
+21 M

-182 FSGVGSD
+182 FSSVGSD

-732 FTRDEEPVP
+732 FTRDEEQVP

-775 EEASAPAP
+775 EEASAP
-783 QSADETTAAPA
+783 
-794 TETAQAPVP
+794 V
-803 QDMDSKVDAP
+803 
-813 APVSEEAS
+813 
-821 APAPQSADE
+821 PQSADE

-881 AQTPVPQDIDSEV
+881 AQTPVPQDIDSEE

-940 PTSADG
+940 PTSAGG
-946 ATPASGVT
+946 ATHASGVT
-954 APAPVPAQ
+954 APAPAPAQ
-962 NPTTNT
+962 NSTTNT

-982 TVPGAANAPK
+982 TVPGTANAPK

-1026 TGTNAPTSVPGT
+1026 TGANAPTSVPGT

-1048 SSTAPG
+1048 SSTVPG
-1054 SGTAPTTVR
+1054 SGTAPAMVR
-1063 PATGAGSVSAPA
+1063 PAAGAGSVSAPA

-1106 AAGQAQPVSA
+1106 AAGQAQPVST
-1116 PASTTVSAPGSA
+1116 PASTTVSAPGST
-1128 PTIPTES
+1128 PTTPTES
-1135 SAASAPT
+1135 GTASAPA
-1142 STTPATT
+1142 STTPAAPTHV
-1149 TPASAPES
+1149 SAPES
-1157 GSGTTNDGATAPV
+1157 GSGTTNDGATVPV
-1170 VNHEASAPTAPIPA
+1170 VNHEASVPTAPIHA
-1184 TAPASTQESGETASA
+1184 TAPASTQESGETAPA
-1199 PSTATTP
+1199 PSTATTH

-1213 TASAPSESDSSSAG
+1213 TASAPSESGSLPAG
-1227 GHATTPNEGTTHSES
+1227 GHATAPNEGTTHSES
-1242 SGTGSVSDVPG
+1242 SGTGSVSNAPSAD
-1253 AGGTDTLGRSDSA
+1253 GTDTLGRSDSA

-1281 GSGGTMSPATAD
+1281 GSGGTTSPATAD
-1293 TASAV
+1293 TASAA
-1298 PESAPAESATTTNVA
+1298 PESAPAESVTTTNVA
-1313 TPAPVSD
+1313 TLAPASD

-1328 DSGSSFGNDA
+1328 NSGSSSGNGA

-1378 SSESASSGSANDS
+1378 SSESASSSSANDS

-1454 AAEQQSSGSAVTETV
+1454 AAEQQTSGSAVTETV
-1469 DEAGSESNTQN
+1469 DEAGSESHTQN

-1486 NYSGGQNTDAEDVS
+1486 NYSGGQNTDTEDVP
-1500 EPDSADEP
+1500 EPDSVDEP

-1517 EFDATDDA
+1517 EFDATDDS

-1542 QTNSFTAPEQE
+1542 QTNSFTAPAQE
-1553 MAEPEPVAEHEH
+1553 MAEPEPVAESEP

-1570 QLAEQKRPPIPEAY
+1570 QVAEQKRPPIPEAY
-1584 MTSQSSVTRLSST
+1584 MTSRSSVTRLSST

-1723 SHGHGKQDK
+1723 SQGHGKQNKRND
-1732 KHNPFSGMGDYKRK
+1732 PFSGIDDYKRK

>member
-1 MSSINSLV
+1 
-9 NQKRNKNLIRRT
+9 
-21 MLAAIAGCLM
+21 MLAAVAGCLM

-182 FSGVGSD
+182 FSSVGSD

-732 FTRDEEPVP
+732 FTRDEETVP

-754 PVKDADAAPAPVNE
+754 PVKDMDAAAPAPVSE
-768 DAPAPVG
+768 DAPAPVD
-775 EEASAPAP
+775 EEAS
-783 QSADETTAAPA
+783 T
-794 TETAQAPVP
+794 
-803 QDMDSKVDAP
+803 
-813 APVSEEAS
+813 
-821 APAPQSADE
+821 PAPQSADE

-844 PQDVDSKVDA
+844 PQDVDSRVDA

-861 ASAPAPQSVDETA
+861 ASVPAPQSVDETA
-874 TTPVAET
+874 TTPAAET
-881 AQTPVPQDIDSEV
+881 AQAPVPQDMDSGV

-899 VGEEAATPAPQDVGG
+899 VGEETVTPAPQDVGG

-940 PTSADG
+940 PTSAGG
-946 ATPASGVT
+946 ATPAPGVT
-954 APAPVPAQ
+954 APTAAPAQ
-962 NPTTNT
+962 NHTTST
-968 VNAPVQGAAPVSGG
+968 VNAPVQGTAPVSGG
-982 TVPGAANAPK
+982 TVPGTANAPK

-1048 SSTAPG
+1048 SSTVPG

-1063 PATGAGSVSAPA
+1063 PAAGAGSVSAPA

-1082 APVSGGSAG
+1082 APVSGSSAG
-1091 VAVAAGVAAGAVAGT
+1091 VAAAAGVAAGAVAGT
-1106 AAGQAQPVSA
+1106 AAGQAQPVST
-1116 PASTTVSAPGSA
+1116 PASTTVSAPGSV
-1128 PTIPTES
+1128 PTTPTES
-1135 SAASAPT
+1135 GAASAPA
-1142 STTPATT
+1142 SPVPTTPTHVST
-1149 TPASAPES
+1149 PES
-1157 GSGTTNDGATAPV
+1157 GSGTTNGGATAPV

-1184 TAPASTQESGETASA
+1184 TAPASTQESGETAPA
-1199 PSTATTP
+1199 PSSATTP

-1213 TASAPSESDSSSAG
+1213 TASAPSESNAPSAG
-1227 GHATTPNEGTTHSES
+1227 GDATAPNEGTAHSES
-1242 SGTGSVSDVPG
+1242 SGTGGVSNVPG
-1253 AGGTDTLGRSDSA
+1253 ADSADTLGRSDSA
-1266 PTSTNGQES
+1266 PTSTSGQES
-1275 GSAPAQ
+1275 SSAPAQ
-1281 GSGGTMSPATAD
+1281 GSGGTTSPATVD
-1293 TASAV
+1293 TTSAA

-1313 TPAPVSD
+1313 TPAPASD

-1328 DSGSSFGNDA
+1328 SSGSSSDNGA

-1367 SAPASSGNTGS
+1367 SAPTSSGDTGS
-1378 SSESASSGSANDS
+1378 SSESAPSGSVNDS

-1405 TVEAPAADGLPYA
+1405 KVEAPAADGLPYA

-1439 VETETAATEVVQVEQ
+1439 VKTETAATEVVQVEQ
-1454 AAEQQSSGSAVTETV
+1454 AAEQQSGSSTVTETV
-1469 DEAGSESNTQN
+1469 DEAGSESHTQN

-1486 NYSGGQNTDAEDVS
+1486 NYSGGQNTDTEDVP
-1500 EPDSADEP
+1500 EPDSVDEP

-1517 EFDATDDA
+1517 EFDATDDS

-1542 QTNSFTAPEQE
+1542 QTNSFTAPAQE
-1553 MAEPEPVAEHEH
+1553 MAEPEPVAESEP

-1570 QLAEQKRPPIPEAY
+1570 QVAEQKRPPIPEAY
-1584 MTSQSSVTRLSST
+1584 MTSQSSITRLSST

-1696 KNSEPRP
+1696 KNSEQRP
-1703 YNGHS
+1703 YNGRS

-1723 SHGHGKQDK
+1723 SQGHGKQNKRND
-1732 KHNPFSGMGDYKRK
+1732 PFSGIDDYKRK

>member
-1 MSSINSLV
+1 
-9 NQKRNKNLIRRT
+9 

-122 INIAHGEKVESIPK
+122 INIAHGEKVESVPK

-148 ICGKTFLTMI
+148 ICGKTLLTMI

-250 ASENTKDTAR
+250 ASENTKDTAK

-436 ADSYNTD
+436 TDSYNTD

-601 NANDDNDA
+601 NANDDTDA

-732 FTRDEEPVP
+732 FTRDEETAS

-754 PVKDADAAPAPVNE
+754 PVKDVDAAPAPLNE

-775 EEASAPAP
+775 
-783 QSADETTAAPA
+783 
-794 TETAQAPVP
+794 
-803 QDMDSKVDAP
+803 
-813 APVSEEAS
+813 EEAS

-830 APTAPATETAQAPV
+830 APTAPATETAQAHV

-854 PAPVGEE
+854 PAPISEE
-861 ASAPAPQSVDETA
+861 ASAPAPQSVDATA
-874 TTPVAET
+874 TTPIAET
-881 AQTPVPQDIDSEV
+881 AQTPVPQDMDSEV

-899 VGEEAATPAPQDVGG
+899 VGEEAVTHAPQDVGD

-940 PTSADG
+940 PTSAGG

-954 APAPVPAQ
+954 APAPAPAQ

-982 TVPGAANAPK
+982 TVPGTANAPK

-1018 NAPAPAST
+1018 NAPAPGST
-1026 TGTNAPTSVPGT
+1026 TGANAPTSVPGT
-1038 TPAPSTASGQ
+1038 TPAPSTTSGQ
-1048 SSTAPG
+1048 SSTVPG
-1054 SGTAPTTVR
+1054 SGTAPAKAKPT
-1063 PATGAGSVSAPA
+1063 TGAGSVSAPA
-1075 PSASIPT
+1075 PSASIPS
-1082 APVSGGSAG
+1082 APVSGDSAG

-1106 AAGQAQPVSA
+1106 ATGQAHPVSA
-1116 PASTTVSAPGSA
+1116 PASTTVSAPGSV
-1128 PTIPTES
+1128 PTTPTES
-1135 SAASAPT
+1135 GAASAPA
-1142 STTPATT
+1142 SPVPTTPTHV
-1149 TPASAPES
+1149 SAPES
-1157 GSGTTNDGATAPV
+1157 GSGTTNGGATAPV

-1242 SGTGSVSDVPG
+1242 SGTGSVSNVPG

-1328 DSGSSFGNDA
+1328 DSGSSFGNGA

-1367 SAPASSGNTGS
+1367 SALTSSGNTGS

-1486 NYSGGQNTDAEDVS
+1486 NYSGGQNTDTEDVS

>member
-1 MSSINSLV
+1 
-9 NQKRNKNLIRRT
+9 
-21 MLAAIAGCLM
+21 MLAAVAGCLM

-182 FSGVGSD
+182 FSSVGSD

-741 ETAETPAAQTNEQ
+741 ETTETPAAQTNEQ
-754 PVKDADAAPAPVNE
+754 PVKDADTAAPAPVSE

-783 QSADETTAAPA
+783 QSADETADAPA

-803 QDMDSKVDAP
+803 QDMGSEVDAP

-821 APAPQSADE
+821 APAPQSVDE
-830 APTAPATETAQAPV
+830 TATTPATETAQTPV
-844 PQDVDSKVDA
+844 PQDMDGKVDA

-861 ASAPAPQSVDETA
+861 TV
-874 TTPVAET
+874 
-881 AQTPVPQDIDSEV
+881 
-894 DAPAP
+894 
-899 VGEEAATPAPQDVGG
+899 TPAPQDVGG
-914 KADAPVPASENA
+914 KEDAPVPASENA

-940 PTSADG
+940 PTSAGG

-954 APAPVPAQ
+954 APAPAPAQ
-962 NPTTNT
+962 NSTTNT

-982 TVPGAANAPK
+982 TVPGTANAPK
-992 TANVPGMAANN
+992 TANVPGMATNN

-1026 TGTNAPTSVPGT
+1026 TGANAPTSVPGT

-1048 SSTAPG
+1048 SSTVPG
-1054 SGTAPTTVR
+1054 SGTAPATVR

-1091 VAVAAGVAAGAVAGT
+1091 VVVAAGVAAGAVAGT
-1106 AAGQAQPVSA
+1106 AGQAQPVSA

-1128 PTIPTES
+1128 PTTPTES
-1135 SAASAPT
+1135 GAASAPA
-1142 STTPATT
+1142 SPA
-1149 TPASAPES
+1149 PAAPTHVSAPES
-1157 GSGTTNDGATAPV
+1157 GSGTTNGGATAPV

-1184 TAPASTQESGETASA
+1184 TAPASTQESGETAPA

-1206 ATQITPE
+1206 ATQTTPE
-1213 TASAPSESDSSSAG
+1213 TASAPSESSAPSAG
-1227 GHATTPNEGTTHSES
+1227 GHVTTPNEGTTHSES
-1242 SGTGSVSDVPG
+1242 SGTDSVSNVPG
-1253 AGGTDTLGRSDSA
+1253 AGGTDTLERSDSA

-1281 GSGGTMSPATAD
+1281 GSGGTTSPATAD
-1293 TASAV
+1293 TTSAV
-1298 PESAPAESATTTNVA
+1298 PESAPAESTTTTNVA

-1320 TGSSEPSG
+1320 AGSSEPSG
-1328 DSGSSFGNDA
+1328 NSGSSSGNGA

-1343 SAPASGESAHA
+1343 SALASGESAHA

-1367 SAPASSGNTGS
+1367 SAPTSSGDTGS
-1378 SSESASSGSANDS
+1378 SSESGPSGSVNDS
-1391 TDTPTSETGGTSSE
+1391 TDTPTSETAGTSSE
-1405 TVEAPAADGLPYA
+1405 KVEAPAADGLPYA

-1454 AAEQQSSGSAVTETV
+1454 AAEQQSGGSTVTETV
-1469 DEAGSESNTQN
+1469 NEAGSESHTQN

-1486 NYSGGQNTDAEDVS
+1486 NYSGGQNTDTEDVP
-1500 EPDSADEP
+1500 EPDSVDEP

-1517 EFDATDDA
+1517 EFDATDDS

-1553 MAEPEPVAEHEH
+1553 MAEPEPVTEPKP

-1570 QLAEQKRPPIPEAY
+1570 QVEEQKRPPIPEAY

-1703 YNGHS
+1703 YNGRS

-1723 SHGHGKQDK
+1723 SQGHGKQNKRND
-1732 KHNPFSGMGDYKRK
+1732 PFSGIDDYKRK

>member
-1 MSSINSLV
+1 
-9 NQKRNKNLIRRT
+9 
-21 MLAAIAGCLM
+21 M

-306 YAFLKIAQRLDDMM
+306 YAFLKISQRLDDMM

-732 FTRDEEPVP
+732 FTRDEETVP
-741 ETAETPAAQTNEQ
+741 ETAETPAVQTNEQ
-754 PVKDADAAPAPVNE
+754 PVKDMDAAAPAPVSE
-768 DAPAPVG
+768 DAPAPVD
-775 EEASAPAP
+775 EEAS
-783 QSADETTAAPA
+783 T
-794 TETAQAPVP
+794 
-803 QDMDSKVDAP
+803 
-813 APVSEEAS
+813 
-821 APAPQSADE
+821 PAPQSADE

-844 PQDVDSKVDA
+844 PQDVDSRVDAPTPVGEEASVPAPQSVDGTATTPAAETAQAPVPQDMDSGVDA

-861 ASAPAPQSVDETA
+861 TV
-874 TTPVAET
+874 
-881 AQTPVPQDIDSEV
+881 
-894 DAPAP
+894 
-899 VGEEAATPAPQDVGG
+899 TPAPQDVGG

-940 PTSADG
+940 PTSAGG

-954 APAPVPAQ
+954 TPAPAPAQ

-1091 VAVAAGVAAGAVAGT
+1091 VAVAAVVAAGAVAGT

-1135 SAASAPT
+1135 GAASAPT

-1170 VNHEASAPTAPIPA
+1170 VNHEASVPTAPIPA
-1184 TAPASTQESGETASA
+1184 TAPASTQESGEIASA

-1206 ATQITPE
+1206 ATQITLE
-1213 TASAPSESDSSSAG
+1213 TASAPSESGSSRAG
-1227 GHATTPNEGTTHSES
+1227 GHETAPNEGTAHSES
-1242 SGTGSVSDVPG
+1242 SGTDSVSNVPG
-1253 AGGTDTLGRSDSA
+1253 TDGTDTLGRSDSA

-1275 GSAPAQ
+1275 GSAPVQ
-1281 GSGGTMSPATAD
+1281 GSSGGTTSPATAD
-1293 TASAV
+1293 TTSAA
-1298 PESAPAESATTTNVA
+1298 PEFAPAESATTTNVA

-1328 DSGSSFGNDA
+1328 DSGSGSGNGA

-1367 SAPASSGNTGS
+1367 SAPTSSGNTGS
-1378 SSESASSGSANDS
+1378 SSESAPSGSANDG

-1405 TVEAPAADGLPYA
+1405 KVEAPAADGLPYA
-1418 VGETGGSGYSEGDMP
+1418 VGETGGAGYSEGDMP

-1486 NYSGGQNTDAEDVS
+1486 NYSGGQNTDTEDVS

-1553 MAEPEPVAEHEH
+1553 MAEPEPVAEPEH

-1570 QLAEQKRPPIPEAY
+1570 QVAEQKRPPIPEAY

-1689 QARQESR
+1689 QARQEFR

-1703 YNGHS
+1703 YDGHS

-1732 KHNPFSGMGDYKRK
+1732 KHNPFSGMDDYKRK

>member
-1 MSSINSLV
+1 M

-21 MLAAIAGCLM
+21 MLAAVAGCLM

-85 PGFDSGNNIGNF
+85 PGFDNGNNIGNF

-122 INIAHGEKVESIPK
+122 INLAHGEKVESVPK

-148 ICGKTFLTMI
+148 ICGKTLLTMI

-250 ASENTKDTAR
+250 ASENTKDTAK

-436 ADSYNTD
+436 TDSYNTD

-803 QDMDSKVDAP
+803 QDMDS
-813 APVSEEAS
+813 
-821 APAPQSADE
+821 
-830 APTAPATETAQAPV
+830 
-844 PQDVDSKVDA
+844 
-854 PAPVGEE
+854 
-861 ASAPAPQSVDETA
+861 
-874 TTPVAET
+874 
-881 AQTPVPQDIDSEV
+881 EV

-899 VGEEAATPAPQDVGG
+899 VGEEAVTHAPQDVGD

-940 PTSADG
+940 PTSAGG

-954 APAPVPAQ
+954 APAPAPAQ

-982 TVPGAANAPK
+982 TVPGTANAPK

-1018 NAPAPAST
+1018 NTPAPAST
-1026 TGTNAPTSVPGT
+1026 TGANAPTSVPGT

-1048 SSTAPG
+1048 SSTVPG
-1054 SGTAPTTVR
+1054 SGTAPNTVR
-1063 PATGAGSVSAPA
+1063 PAAGAGSVSAPA

-1082 APVSGGSAG
+1082 APVFGGSAG

-1116 PASTTVSAPGSA
+1116 PTSTTVSAPGSA

-1135 SAASAPT
+1135 GAASAPT
-1142 STTPATT
+1142 ST

-1170 VNHEASAPTAPIPA
+1170 VNHEASVPTVPIPA
-1184 TAPASTQESGETASA
+1184 TAPASTQESGEIASA

-1213 TASAPSESDSSSAG
+1213 TASAPSESGSSPAG
-1227 GHATTPNEGTTHSES
+1227 GHETAPNEGTAHSES
-1242 SGTGSVSDVPG
+1242 SGTDSVSNVPG
-1253 AGGTDTLGRSDSA
+1253 ADGTDTLGRPDSA

-1275 GSAPAQ
+1275 GSTPTPS
-1281 GSGGTMSPATAD
+1281 GSGTTGFGAGETAN
-1293 TASAV
+1293 TV
-1298 PESAPAESATTTNVA
+1298 PESAPAESAATTNVA
-1313 TPAPVSD
+1313 APAPVSE

-1328 DSGSSFGNDA
+1328 DSGSSS

-1343 SAPASGESAHA
+1343 SAPASSESAHA
-1354 PSGSGSSGSGTSV
+1354 PSGSGGSGSGTSV
-1367 SAPASSGNTGS
+1367 SAPASSGDTGS
-1378 SSESASSGSANDS
+1378 SSESAPSGSVNDS
-1391 TDTPTSETGGTSSE
+1391 TDTPTSETGSTSSE
-1405 TVEAPAADGLPYA
+1405 KVEAPAADGLPYA

-1454 AAEQQSSGSAVTETV
+1454 AAEQQSGGSTVTETV
-1469 DEAGSESNTQN
+1469 DEAGSESHTQN
-1480 SHDDSE
+1480 SHDDGE
-1486 NYSGGQNTDAEDVS
+1486 DYSGGQNTDTEDAP
-1500 EPDSADEP
+1500 EPDFADEP

-1553 MAEPEPVAEHEH
+1553 MAEPEPVTEPEP

-1570 QLAEQKRPPIPEAY
+1570 QVTEQKRPPIPEAY

-1619 GWTTWRILQK
+1619 GWTTWRIHQK

-1667 KARSIEGFENV
+1667 KARNIEGFENV

-1703 YNGHS
+1703 YNGRS
-1708 NGQPHFQRYDDQKRD
+1708 NDQPHFQRYDDQKRD

-1732 KHNPFSGMGDYKRK
+1732 RHNPFSGMGDNKR
-1746 R
+1746 RR

>member
-21 MLAAIAGCLM
+21 MLAAVAGCLM

-232 YIICIFTINLS
+232 YIICIFTINFS

-719 NDQDGKNSQATCT
+719 NDQDGKNSRATCT

-754 PVKDADAAPAPVNE
+754 PVKDVDAAPAPLNE

-775 EEASAPAP
+775 
-783 QSADETTAAPA
+783 
-794 TETAQAPVP
+794 
-803 QDMDSKVDAP
+803 
-813 APVSEEAS
+813 EEAS

-861 ASAPAPQSVDETA
+861 ASAPAPQSVDATA
-874 TTPVAET
+874 TTPIAET
-881 AQTPVPQDIDSEV
+881 AQTPVPQDMDNEV

-899 VGEEAATPAPQDVGG
+899 VGEEAVTHAPQDVGD

-940 PTSADG
+940 PTSSGG

-954 APAPVPAQ
+954 APAPAPAQ

-982 TVPGAANAPK
+982 TVPGTANAPK

-1018 NAPAPAST
+1018 NAPAPGST
-1026 TGTNAPTSVPGT
+1026 TGANAPTSVPGT

-1048 SSTAPG
+1048 SSTVPG

-1063 PATGAGSVSAPA
+1063 PAASAGSVSAPA

-1082 APVSGGSAG
+1082 APVSGSSAG
-1091 VAVAAGVAAGAVAGT
+1091 VAAAAGVAAGAVAGT
-1106 AAGQAQPVSA
+1106 AGQAQPVSA

-1128 PTIPTES
+1128 PTTPTES
-1135 SAASAPT
+1135 GATSAPA
-1142 STTPATT
+1142 SPAPTHV
-1149 TPASAPES
+1149 SAPES

-1170 VNHEASAPTAPIPA
+1170 VNHEASAPTATIPA
-1184 TAPASTQESGETASA
+1184 TAPASTQESGETAPA

-1213 TASAPSESDSSSAG
+1213 TASAPSESNAPSAG
-1227 GHATTPNEGTTHSES
+1227 GHATAPNEGTT
-1242 SGTGSVSDVPG
+1242 
-1253 AGGTDTLGRSDSA
+1253 
-1266 PTSTNGQES
+1266 
-1275 GSAPAQ
+1275 
-1281 GSGGTMSPATAD
+1281 SPATAD
-1293 TASAV
+1293 TTSAV

-1313 TPAPVSD
+1313 TPAPASD

-1328 DSGSSFGNDA
+1328 DSGSSSDNSA

-1367 SAPASSGNTGS
+1367 SAPTSSGDTGS
-1378 SSESASSGSANDS
+1378 SSESAPSGSVNDS
-1391 TDTPTSETGGTSSE
+1391 TDTPTSETAGTSSE
-1405 TVEAPAADGLPYA
+1405 KVEAPAADGLPYA

-1439 VETETAATEVVQVEQ
+1439 VEAETAATEVVQVEQ
-1454 AAEQQSSGSAVTETV
+1454 AAEQQSGGSTVTETV

-1486 NYSGGQNTDAEDVS
+1486 NYSGGQNTDTDDVP
-1500 EPDSADEP
+1500 EPDFADEP

-1553 MAEPEPVAEHEH
+1553 MAEPEPVTEHEP

-1570 QLAEQKRPPIPEAY
+1570 QVAEQKRPPIPEAY

-1696 KNSEPRP
+1696 KNSEPRH
-1703 YNGHS
+1703 YNERS
-1708 NGQPHFQRYDDQKRD
+1708 NDQPHFQRYDDQKRD

-1732 KHNPFSGMGDYKRK
+1732 RHNPFSGMGDYKR
-1746 R
+1746 RR

>member
-1 MSSINSLV
+1 
-9 NQKRNKNLIRRT
+9 
-21 MLAAIAGCLM
+21 MLAAVAGCLM

-732 FTRDEEPVP
+732 FTRDEETAS

-754 PVKDADAAPAPVNE
+754 PVKDVDAAPAPLNE

-775 EEASAPAP
+775 
-783 QSADETTAAPA
+783 
-794 TETAQAPVP
+794 
-803 QDMDSKVDAP
+803 
-813 APVSEEAS
+813 EEAS

-861 ASAPAPQSVDETA
+861 ASAPAPQSVDATA
-874 TTPVAET
+874 TTPIAET
-881 AQTPVPQDIDSEV
+881 AQTPVPQDMDSEA

-899 VGEEAATPAPQDVGG
+899 VGEEAVTHAPQDVGD

-940 PTSADG
+940 PTSAGG

-954 APAPVPAQ
+954 APAPAPAQ

-982 TVPGAANAPK
+982 TVPGTANAPK

-1018 NAPAPAST
+1018 NAPAPGST
-1026 TGTNAPTSVPGT
+1026 TGANAPTSVPGT

-1048 SSTAPG
+1048 SSTVPG

-1063 PATGAGSVSAPA
+1063 PAAGAGSVSAQA

-1106 AAGQAQPVSA
+1106 ATGQAHPVSA
-1116 PASTTVSAPGSA
+1116 PASTTVSAPGSV
-1128 PTIPTES
+1128 PTTPTES
-1135 SAASAPT
+1135 GAASAPA
-1142 STTPATT
+1142 SPAPTTPTHV
-1149 TPASAPES
+1149 SAPES
-1157 GSGTTNDGATAPV
+1157 GSGTTNGGATAPV

-1242 SGTGSVSDVPG
+1242 SGTGSVSNVPG

-1328 DSGSSFGNDA
+1328 DSGSSFGNGA

-1391 TDTPTSETGGTSSE
+1391 TDMPTSETGGTSSE

-1469 DEAGSESNTQN
+1469 DEAGFESNTQN

-1570 QLAEQKRPPIPEAY
+1570 QVAEQKRPPIPEAY

>member
-1 MSSINSLV
+1 
-9 NQKRNKNLIRRT
+9 

-102 NIIAYMIAG
+102 SIIAYMIAG

-754 PVKDADAAPAPVNE
+754 PVKDVDAAPAPLNE

-775 EEASAPAP
+775 
-783 QSADETTAAPA
+783 
-794 TETAQAPVP
+794 
-803 QDMDSKVDAP
+803 
-813 APVSEEAS
+813 EEAS

-861 ASAPAPQSVDETA
+861 ASAPAPQSVDATA
-874 TTPVAET
+874 TTPIAET
-881 AQTPVPQDIDSEV
+881 AQTPVPQDMDSEV
-894 DAPAP
+894 DTPAP
-899 VGEEAATPAPQDVGG
+899 VGEEAVTPAPQDVGG

-940 PTSADG
+940 PTSAGG

-954 APAPVPAQ
+954 APAPAPAQ

-982 TVPGAANAPK
+982 TVPGTANPPK

-1018 NAPAPAST
+1018 NAPAPGST
-1026 TGTNAPTSVPGT
+1026 TGANAPTSVPGT

-1048 SSTAPG
+1048 SSTVPG

-1063 PATGAGSVSAPA
+1063 PAAGAGSVSAQA

-1106 AAGQAQPVSA
+1106 ATGQAHPVSA
-1116 PASTTVSAPGSA
+1116 PASTTVSAPGSV
-1128 PTIPTES
+1128 PTTPTES
-1135 SAASAPT
+1135 GAASAPA
-1142 STTPATT
+1142 SPAPTTPTHV
-1149 TPASAPES
+1149 SAPES
-1157 GSGTTNDGATAPV
+1157 GSGTTNGGATAPV

-1242 SGTGSVSDVPG
+1242 SGTGSVSNVPG

-1328 DSGSSFGNDA
+1328 DSGSSFGNGA

-1367 SAPASSGNTGS
+1367 SALTSSGNTGS
-1378 SSESASSGSANDS
+1378 SSESAPSGSANDG

-1405 TVEAPAADGLPYA
+1405 KVEAPAADGLPYA
-1418 VGETGGSGYSEGDMP
+1418 VGETGGAGYSEGDMP

-1486 NYSGGQNTDAEDVS
+1486 NYSGGQNTDTEDVS

-1570 QLAEQKRPPIPEAY
+1570 QVAEQKRPPIPEAY

>member
-1 MSSINSLV
+1 
-9 NQKRNKNLIRRT
+9 
-21 MLAAIAGCLM
+21 M

-182 FSGVGSD
+182 FSSVGSD

-803 QDMDSKVDAP
+803 QDMDSEVDAP

-1135 SAASAPT
+1135 GAASAPT

-1170 VNHEASAPTAPIPA
+1170 VNHEASVPTAPIPA
-1184 TAPASTQESGETASA
+1184 TAPASTQESGE
-1199 PSTATTP
+1199 
-1206 ATQITPE
+1206 I
-1213 TASAPSESDSSSAG
+1213 ASAPSESGSSRAG

-1242 SGTGSVSDVPG
+1242 SGTGSVSNVPG

-1281 GSGGTMSPATAD
+1281 GSGGTTSPANAD
-1293 TASAV
+1293 TASAA
-1298 PESAPAESATTTNVA
+1298 PESAPAESAVTTNVA

-1328 DSGSSFGNDA
+1328 DSGSSFGNGA

-1343 SAPASGESAHA
+1343 SAPASGESALA

-1367 SAPASSGNTGS
+1367 SALTSSGNTGS
-1378 SSESASSGSANDS
+1378 SSESAPSGSAKDG
-1391 TDTPTSETGGTSSE
+1391 TDTPTYETGGTSSE
-1405 TVEAPAADGLPYA
+1405 KVEAPAADGLPYA
-1418 VGETGGSGYSEGDMP
+1418 VGESGGAGYSEGDMP

-1454 AAEQQSSGSAVTETV
+1454 AAEQQTSGSAVTETV

-1486 NYSGGQNTDAEDVS
+1486 NYSGGQNTDTEDVS

-1570 QLAEQKRPPIPEAY
+1570 QVAEQKRPPIPEAY

-1689 QARQESR
+1689 LARQESR

-1703 YNGHS
+1703 YNGRS

>member
-1 MSSINSLV
+1 
-9 NQKRNKNLIRRT
+9 

-754 PVKDADAAPAPVNE
+754 PVKDVDAAPAPLNE

-775 EEASAPAP
+775 
-783 QSADETTAAPA
+783 
-794 TETAQAPVP
+794 
-803 QDMDSKVDAP
+803 
-813 APVSEEAS
+813 EEAS

-861 ASAPAPQSVDETA
+861 ASAPAPQRVDATA
-874 TTPVAET
+874 TTPIAET
-881 AQTPVPQDIDSEV
+881 AQTPVPQDMDSEV

-899 VGEEAATPAPQDVGG
+899 VGEEAVTHAPQDVGD

-940 PTSADG
+940 PTSAGG

-954 APAPVPAQ
+954 APAPAPAQ

-982 TVPGAANAPK
+982 TVPGTANAPK

-1003 MPASTAPETAATPAV
+1003 MPASTAPEAAATPAV
-1018 NAPAPAST
+1018 NAPVPGST
-1026 TGTNAPTSVPGT
+1026 TGANAPTSVPGT

-1048 SSTAPG
+1048 SSTVPG

-1063 PATGAGSVSAPA
+1063 PAAGAGSVSAQA

-1106 AAGQAQPVSA
+1106 ATGQAHPVSA
-1116 PASTTVSAPGSA
+1116 PASTTVSAPGSV
-1128 PTIPTES
+1128 PTTPTES
-1135 SAASAPT
+1135 GAASAPA
-1142 STTPATT
+1142 SPAPTTPTHV
-1149 TPASAPES
+1149 SAPES
-1157 GSGTTNDGATAPV
+1157 GSGTTNGGATAPV

-1199 PSTATTP
+1199 PSTATTS

-1227 GHATTPNEGTTHSES
+1227 GHATAPNEGTTHSES
-1242 SGTGSVSDVPG
+1242 SGTDSVSNVPG
-1253 AGGTDTLGRSDSA
+1253 ADGTDTLGRSDSA
-1266 PTSTNGQES
+1266 STSTNGQES

-1328 DSGSSFGNDA
+1328 DSGSSFGNGA

-1378 SSESASSGSANDS
+1378 SSKSASSGSANDS

>member
-1 MSSINSLV
+1 
-9 NQKRNKNLIRRT
+9 

-350 GGVASVAGHVAGVG
+350 GDVASVAGHVAGVG
-364 KNMWDAGKNIGKANG
+364 KNLWDAGKNIGKANG

-609 FKNSIRDALSAETGS
+609 FKNSIRDALSVETGC

-732 FTRDEEPVP
+732 FTRDEETAS

-754 PVKDADAAPAPVNE
+754 PVKDVDAAPAPLNE

-775 EEASAPAP
+775 
-783 QSADETTAAPA
+783 
-794 TETAQAPVP
+794 
-803 QDMDSKVDAP
+803 
-813 APVSEEAS
+813 EEAS

-854 PAPVGEE
+854 HAPVGEE
-861 ASAPAPQSVDETA
+861 ASAPAPQSVDATA
-874 TTPVAET
+874 TTPIAET
-881 AQTPVPQDIDSEV
+881 AQTPVPQDMDSEV

-899 VGEEAATPAPQDVGG
+899 VGEEAVTHAPQDVGD

-940 PTSADG
+940 PTSAGG

-954 APAPVPAQ
+954 APAPAPAQ

-982 TVPGAANAPK
+982 TVPGTANAPK

-1018 NAPAPAST
+1018 NTPAPAST
-1026 TGTNAPTSVPGT
+1026 TGANAPTSVPGT
-1038 TPAPSTASGQ
+1038 TPTPSTTSGQ
-1048 SSTAPG
+1048 SSTVPG
-1054 SGTAPTTVR
+1054 SGTAPAKAKPT
-1063 PATGAGSVSAPA
+1063 TGAGSVSAPA
-1075 PSASIPT
+1075 PSASIPS
-1082 APVSGGSAG
+1082 APVSGDS
-1091 VAVAAGVAAGAVAGT
+1091 AGVAAGAVAGT
-1106 AAGQAQPVSA
+1106 ATGQAHPVSA
-1116 PASTTVSAPGSA
+1116 PASTTVSAPGSV
-1128 PTIPTES
+1128 PTTPTES
-1135 SAASAPT
+1135 GAASAPA
-1142 STTPATT
+1142 SPAPTTPTHV
-1149 TPASAPES
+1149 SAPES
-1157 GSGTTNDGATAPV
+1157 GSGTTNGGATAPV

-1227 GHATTPNEGTTHSES
+1227 GHATTPNEGTAHSES
-1242 SGTGSVSDVPG
+1242 SGTDSVSNVPG
-1253 AGGTDTLGRSDSA
+1253 ADGTDTLGRPDSA

-1281 GSGGTMSPATAD
+1281 GSGGTTSPATAD
-1293 TASAV
+1293 TASAA

-1328 DSGSSFGNDA
+1328 DSGSSFGNGA

-1343 SAPASGESAHA
+1343 SAPASGENAHA

-1378 SSESASSGSANDS
+1378 SSESASSSSANDS

-1418 VGETGGSGYSEGDMP
+1418 VGETGGSGYSEGNMP

-1454 AAEQQSSGSAVTETV
+1454 AAEQQTSGSAVTETV
-1469 DEAGSESNTQN
+1469 DEAGSESHTQN

-1486 NYSGGQNTDAEDVS
+1486 NYSGGQNTDTEDVS
-1500 EPDSADEP
+1500 KPDSADEP

-1517 EFDATDDA
+1517 EFDSTDDA

-1553 MAEPEPVAEHEH
+1553 MAEPEPVAEPEP

-1570 QLAEQKRPPIPEAY
+1570 QVAEQKRPPIPEAY

-1703 YNGHS
+1703 YNGRS

-1723 SHGHGKQDK
+1723 SQGHGKQNK
-1732 KHNPFSGMGDYKRK
+1732 RNNPFSGMDDYKRK

>member
-1 MSSINSLV
+1 
-9 NQKRNKNLIRRT
+9 
-21 MLAAIAGCLM
+21 M

-518 APNGKSVMEED
+518 ASNGKSVMEED

-741 ETAETPAAQTNEQ
+741 ETAETPAVQTNEQ
-754 PVKDADAAPAPVNE
+754 PVKDVDAAPAPLNE

-775 EEASAPAP
+775 
-783 QSADETTAAPA
+783 
-794 TETAQAPVP
+794 
-803 QDMDSKVDAP
+803 
-813 APVSEEAS
+813 EEAS

-861 ASAPAPQSVDETA
+861 ASAPAPQSVDATA
-874 TTPVAET
+874 TTPIAET
-881 AQTPVPQDIDSEV
+881 AQTPVPQDMDSEV

-899 VGEEAATPAPQDVGG
+899 VGEEAVTHAPQDVGD

-940 PTSADG
+940 PTSAGG
-946 ATPASGVT
+946 ATPVSGVT
-954 APAPVPAQ
+954 APAPAPAQ

-982 TVPGAANAPK
+982 TVPGTANAPK

-1018 NAPAPAST
+1018 NTPAPAST
-1026 TGTNAPTSVPGT
+1026 TGANAPTSVPGT
-1038 TPAPSTASGQ
+1038 TPTPSTTSGQ
-1048 SSTAPG
+1048 SSTVPG
-1054 SGTAPTTVR
+1054 SGTAPAKAKPT
-1063 PATGAGSVSAPA
+1063 TGAGSVSAPA
-1075 PSASIPT
+1075 PSASIPS
-1082 APVSGGSAG
+1082 APVYGDS
-1091 VAVAAGVAAGAVAGT
+1091 AGVAAGAVAGT
-1106 AAGQAQPVSA
+1106 ATGQAHPVSA
-1116 PASTTVSAPGSA
+1116 PASTTVSAPGSV
-1128 PTIPTES
+1128 PTTPTES
-1135 SAASAPT
+1135 GAASAPA
-1142 STTPATT
+1142 SPAPTTPTHV
-1149 TPASAPES
+1149 SAPES
-1157 GSGTTNDGATAPV
+1157 GSGTTNGGTTAPV

-1242 SGTGSVSDVPG
+1242 SGTGSVSNVPG

-1266 PTSTNGQES
+1266 PTSINGQES

-1328 DSGSSFGNDA
+1328 DSGSSFGNGA

-1486 NYSGGQNTDAEDVS
+1486 NYSGGQNTDTEDVS

-1570 QLAEQKRPPIPEAY
+1570 QVAEQKRPPIPEAY

>member
-1 MSSINSLV
+1 
-9 NQKRNKNLIRRT
+9 

-36 FAGTV
+36 FAATV

-122 INIAHGEKVESIPK
+122 INIAHDEKVESIPK

-390 NGGETSAQDGGYV
+390 NGGEASAQDGGYV

-754 PVKDADAAPAPVNE
+754 PVKDVDAAPAPLNE

-775 EEASAPAP
+775 
-783 QSADETTAAPA
+783 
-794 TETAQAPVP
+794 
-803 QDMDSKVDAP
+803 
-813 APVSEEAS
+813 EEAS

-861 ASAPAPQSVDETA
+861 ASAPAPQSVDATA
-874 TTPVAET
+874 TTPIAET
-881 AQTPVPQDIDSEV
+881 AQTPVPQDMDSEV

-899 VGEEAATPAPQDVGG
+899 VGEEAVTHAPQDVGD

-940 PTSADG
+940 PTSAGG

-954 APAPVPAQ
+954 APAPAPAQ

-982 TVPGAANAPK
+982 TVPGTANPPK

-1018 NAPAPAST
+1018 NAPAPGST
-1026 TGTNAPTSVPGT
+1026 TGANAPTSVPGT

-1048 SSTAPG
+1048 SSTVPG

-1063 PATGAGSVSAPA
+1063 PAAGAGSVSAQA

-1135 SAASAPT
+1135 GAASAPT

-1170 VNHEASAPTAPIPA
+1170 VNHEASVPTAPIPA
-1184 TAPASTQESGETASA
+1184 TAPASTQESGE
-1199 PSTATTP
+1199 
-1206 ATQITPE
+1206 I
-1213 TASAPSESDSSSAG
+1213 ASAPSESGSSRAG
-1227 GHATTPNEGTTHSES
+1227 GHETAPNEGTAHSES
-1242 SGTGSVSDVPG
+1242 SGTDSVSNVPG
-1253 AGGTDTLGRSDSA
+1253 TDGTDTLGRSDSA

-1281 GSGGTMSPATAD
+1281 GSGGTTSPANAD
-1293 TASAV
+1293 TASAA
-1298 PESAPAESATTTNVA
+1298 PESAPAESAATTNVA

-1328 DSGSSFGNDA
+1328 DSGSSFGNGA

-1343 SAPASGESAHA
+1343 SAPASGESALA

-1378 SSESASSGSANDS
+1378 SSESAPSGSANDG

-1405 TVEAPAADGLPYA
+1405 KVEAPAADGLPYA
-1418 VGETGGSGYSEGDMP
+1418 VGETGGAGYSEGDMP

-1439 VETETAATEVVQVEQ
+1439 VETETDATEVVQVEQ
-1454 AAEQQSSGSAVTETV
+1454 AAEQQTSGSAVTETV
-1469 DEAGSESNTQN
+1469 DEAGSESHTQN

-1486 NYSGGQNTDAEDVS
+1486 NYSGGQNTDTEDVS

-1553 MAEPEPVAEHEH
+1553 MAEPEPVAEPEH

-1570 QLAEQKRPPIPEAY
+1570 QVAEQKRPPIPEAY

>member
-1 MSSINSLV
+1 
-9 NQKRNKNLIRRT
+9 
-21 MLAAIAGCLM
+21 MLAAVAGCLM

-102 NIIAYMIAG
+102 NIIAHMIAG

-122 INIAHGEKVESIPK
+122 INLAHGEKVESVPK

-148 ICGKTFLTMI
+148 ICGKTLLTMI

-250 ASENTKDTAR
+250 ANENTKDTAK

-379 VEPIKS
+379 IEPIKS

-540 GEDAAGNQIW
+540 GEDAVGNQIW

-783 QSADETTAAPA
+783 QSADE
-794 TETAQAPVP
+794 
-803 QDMDSKVDAP
+803 
-813 APVSEEAS
+813 
-821 APAPQSADE
+821 
-830 APTAPATETAQAPV
+830 APTAPATETAQTPV

-861 ASAPAPQSVDETA
+861 ASAPAPQSVDATA
-874 TTPVAET
+874 TTPIAET
-881 AQTPVPQDIDSEV
+881 AQTPVPQDMDSEV

-899 VGEEAATPAPQDVGG
+899 VGEEAVTHAPQDVGD

-940 PTSADG
+940 PTSAGG
-946 ATPASGVT
+946 ATPASGLT
-954 APAPVPAQ
+954 APAPAPAQ

-982 TVPGAANAPK
+982 TVPGTANAPK

-1018 NAPAPAST
+1018 NATAPGST
-1026 TGTNAPTSVPGT
+1026 TGANAPTSVPGT

-1048 SSTAPG
+1048 SSTVPG

-1063 PATGAGSVSAPA
+1063 PAAGAGSVSAPA

-1116 PASTTVSAPGSA
+1116 PASTTVSAPDSA
-1128 PTIPTES
+1128 PTTPTES
-1135 SAASAPT
+1135 GATSAPA
-1142 STTPATT
+1142 SPA
-1149 TPASAPES
+1149 PAAPTHVSAPES
-1157 GSGTTNDGATAPV
+1157 GIGTTNDGATAPV
-1170 VNHEASAPTAPIPA
+1170 VNHKASVPTAPIHA
-1184 TAPASTQESGETASA
+1184 TAPASTQESGEIASA

-1242 SGTGSVSDVPG
+1242 SGTGSVSNVPG

-1281 GSGGTMSPATAD
+1281 GSGGTMSPATTD

-1328 DSGSSFGNDA
+1328 DSGSSFGNGA

>member
-1 MSSINSLV
+1 
-9 NQKRNKNLIRRT
+9 
-21 MLAAIAGCLM
+21 MLAAVAGCLM

-182 FSGVGSD
+182 FSSVGSD

-783 QSADETTAAPA
+783 QS
-794 TETAQAPVP
+794 
-803 QDMDSKVDAP
+803 
-813 APVSEEAS
+813 
-821 APAPQSADE
+821 
-830 APTAPATETAQAPV
+830 
-844 PQDVDSKVDA
+844 
-854 PAPVGEE
+854 
-861 ASAPAPQSVDETA
+861 VDETA

-940 PTSADG
+940 PTSAGG
-946 ATPASGVT
+946 ATHASGVT
-954 APAPVPAQ
+954 APAPAPAQ
-962 NPTTNT
+962 NSTTNT

-982 TVPGAANAPK
+982 TVPGTANAPK

-1026 TGTNAPTSVPGT
+1026 TGANAPTSVPGT

-1048 SSTAPG
+1048 SSTVPG
-1054 SGTAPTTVR
+1054 SGTAPAMVR
-1063 PATGAGSVSAPA
+1063 PAAGAGSVSAPA

-1106 AAGQAQPVSA
+1106 AAGQAQPVST
-1116 PASTTVSAPGSA
+1116 PASTTVSAPGST
-1128 PTIPTES
+1128 PTTPTES
-1135 SAASAPT
+1135 GTASAPA
-1142 STTPATT
+1142 STTPAAPTHV
-1149 TPASAPES
+1149 SAPES
-1157 GSGTTNDGATAPV
+1157 GSGTTNDGATVPV
-1170 VNHEASAPTAPIPA
+1170 VNHEASVPTAPIHA
-1184 TAPASTQESGETASA
+1184 TAPASTQESGETAPA
-1199 PSTATTP
+1199 PSTATTH

-1213 TASAPSESDSSSAG
+1213 TASAPSESGSSPAG
-1227 GHATTPNEGTTHSES
+1227 GHATAPNEGTTHSES
-1242 SGTGSVSDVPG
+1242 SGTGSVSNAPSAD
-1253 AGGTDTLGRSDSA
+1253 GTDTLGRSDSA

-1281 GSGGTMSPATAD
+1281 GSGGTTSPATAD
-1293 TASAV
+1293 TASAA
-1298 PESAPAESATTTNVA
+1298 PESAPAESVTTTNVA
-1313 TPAPVSD
+1313 TLAPASD

-1328 DSGSSFGNDA
+1328 NS

-1343 SAPASGESAHA
+1343 NGA
-1354 PSGSGSSGSGTSV
+1354 GSSGSGTSV
-1367 SAPASSGNTGS
+1367 SAPASSGNIGS
-1378 SSESASSGSANDS
+1378 SSESAPFGSVNDS

-1405 TVEAPAADGLPYA
+1405 KVEAPAADGLPYA

-1439 VETETAATEVVQVEQ
+1439 VKTETAATEVVQVEQ
-1454 AAEQQSSGSAVTETV
+1454 AAEQQSGSSTVTETV
-1469 DEAGSESNTQN
+1469 DEAGSESHTQN

-1486 NYSGGQNTDAEDVS
+1486 NYSGGQNTDTEDVP
-1500 EPDSADEP
+1500 EPDSVDEP

-1517 EFDATDDA
+1517 EFDATDDS

-1542 QTNSFTAPEQE
+1542 QTNSFTAPAQE
-1553 MAEPEPVAEHEH
+1553 MAEPEPVAESEP

-1570 QLAEQKRPPIPEAY
+1570 QVAEQKRPPIPEAY
-1584 MTSQSSVTRLSST
+1584 MTSRSSVTRLSST

-1703 YNGHS
+1703 YNGRS

>member
-1 MSSINSLV
+1 
-9 NQKRNKNLIRRT
+9 
-21 MLAAIAGCLM
+21 MLAAVAGCLM

-122 INIAHGEKVESIPK
+122 VNIAHGEKVESIPK

-250 ASENTKDTAR
+250 ASENTKDTTR

-754 PVKDADAAPAPVNE
+754 PVKDVDAAPAPLNE

-775 EEASAPAP
+775 
-783 QSADETTAAPA
+783 
-794 TETAQAPVP
+794 
-803 QDMDSKVDAP
+803 
-813 APVSEEAS
+813 EEAS

-861 ASAPAPQSVDETA
+861 ASAPAPQSVDATA
-874 TTPVAET
+874 TTPIAET
-881 AQTPVPQDIDSEV
+881 AQTPVPQDMDSEV

-899 VGEEAATPAPQDVGG
+899 VGEEAVTPAPQDVGG

-932 SADGKVAE
+932 STDGKVAE
-940 PTSADG
+940 PTSAGG

-954 APAPVPAQ
+954 TPAPAPAQ

-982 TVPGAANAPK
+982 TVPGTANAPK

-1018 NAPAPAST
+1018 NTPAPAST
-1026 TGTNAPTSVPGT
+1026 TGANAPTSVPGT
-1038 TPAPSTASGQ
+1038 TPTPSTTSGQ
-1048 SSTAPG
+1048 SSTVPG
-1054 SGTAPTTVR
+1054 SGTAPAKAKPT
-1063 PATGAGSVSAPA
+1063 TGAGSVSAPA
-1075 PSASIPT
+1075 PSASIPS
-1082 APVSGGSAG
+1082 APVSGDS
-1091 VAVAAGVAAGAVAGT
+1091 AGVAAGAVAGT
-1106 AAGQAQPVSA
+1106 ATGQAHPVSA
-1116 PASTTVSAPGSA
+1116 PASTTVSAPGSV
-1128 PTIPTES
+1128 PTTPTES
-1135 SAASAPT
+1135 GAASAPA
-1142 STTPATT
+1142 SPAPTTPTHV
-1149 TPASAPES
+1149 SAPES
-1157 GSGTTNDGATAPV
+1157 GSGTTNGGATAPV

-1242 SGTGSVSDVPG
+1242 SGTGSVSNVPG

-1328 DSGSSFGNDA
+1328 DSGSSFGNGA

-1367 SAPASSGNTGS
+1367 SAPASSGNTDS
-1378 SSESASSGSANDS
+1378 SSESAPSGSANDG

-1405 TVEAPAADGLPYA
+1405 KVEAPAADGLPYA
-1418 VGETGGSGYSEGDMP
+1418 VGETGGAGYSEGDMP

-1486 NYSGGQNTDAEDVS
+1486 NYSGGQNTDTEDVS

-1570 QLAEQKRPPIPEAY
+1570 QVAEQKRPPIPEAY

>member
-1 MSSINSLV
+1 
-9 NQKRNKNLIRRT
+9 
-21 MLAAIAGCLM
+21 MLAAVAGCLM

-571 NKVQFTIPAS
+571 NKVQFTISAS
-581 EIAKGRKAGDS
+581 EITKGRKAGDS

-719 NDQDGKNSQATCT
+719 NDQNGKNSQATCT

-754 PVKDADAAPAPVNE
+754 PVKDVDAAPAPLNE

-775 EEASAPAP
+775 
-783 QSADETTAAPA
+783 
-794 TETAQAPVP
+794 
-803 QDMDSKVDAP
+803 
-813 APVSEEAS
+813 EEAS

-861 ASAPAPQSVDETA
+861 ASAPAPQSVDATA
-874 TTPVAET
+874 TTPIAET
-881 AQTPVPQDIDSEV
+881 AQTPVPQDMDSEV

-899 VGEEAATPAPQDVGG
+899 VGEEAVTHAPQDVGD

-940 PTSADG
+940 PTSAGG

-954 APAPVPAQ
+954 APAPAPAQ

-982 TVPGAANAPK
+982 TVPGTANPPK

-1018 NAPAPAST
+1018 NAPAPGST
-1026 TGTNAPTSVPGT
+1026 TGANAPTSVPGT

-1048 SSTAPG
+1048 SSTVPG

-1063 PATGAGSVSAPA
+1063 PAAGAGSVSAQA

-1091 VAVAAGVAAGAVAGT
+1091 VAVAAGVAAVAVAGT
-1106 AAGQAQPVSA
+1106 ATGQAHPVSA
-1116 PASTTVSAPGSA
+1116 PASTTVSAPGSV
-1128 PTIPTES
+1128 PTTPTES
-1135 SAASAPT
+1135 GAASAPA
-1142 STTPATT
+1142 SPAPTTPTHV
-1149 TPASAPES
+1149 SAPES
-1157 GSGTTNDGATAPV
+1157 GSGTTNGGATAPV

-1242 SGTGSVSDVPG
+1242 SGTGSVSNVPG

-1328 DSGSSFGNDA
+1328 DSGSSFGNGA

-1367 SAPASSGNTGS
+1367 SALTSSGNTGS
-1378 SSESASSGSANDS
+1378 SSESAPSGSANDG

-1405 TVEAPAADGLPYA
+1405 KVEAPAADGLPYA
-1418 VGETGGSGYSEGDMP
+1418 VGETGGAGYSEGDMP

-1486 NYSGGQNTDAEDVS
+1486 NYSGGQNTDTEDVS

-1570 QLAEQKRPPIPEAY
+1570 QVAEQKRPPIPEAY

>member
-1 MSSINSLV
+1 
-9 NQKRNKNLIRRT
+9 
-21 MLAAIAGCLM
+21 M

-85 PGFDSGNNIGNF
+85 PGFDNGNNIGNF

-122 INIAHGEKVESIPK
+122 INLAHGEKVESVPK

-148 ICGKTFLTMI
+148 ICGKTLLTMI

-754 PVKDADAAPAPVNE
+754 PVKDVDAAPAPLNE

-783 QSADETTAAPA
+783 QS
-794 TETAQAPVP
+794 
-803 QDMDSKVDAP
+803 VDA
-813 APVSEEAS
+813 
-821 APAPQSADE
+821 
-830 APTAPATETAQAPV
+830 
-844 PQDVDSKVDA
+844 
-854 PAPVGEE
+854 
-861 ASAPAPQSVDETA
+861 TA
-874 TTPVAET
+874 TTPIAET
-881 AQTPVPQDIDSEV
+881 AQTPVPQDMDSEV

-899 VGEEAATPAPQDVGG
+899 VGEEAVTHAPQDVGD

-940 PTSADG
+940 PTSAGG

-954 APAPVPAQ
+954 APAPAPAQ

-982 TVPGAANAPK
+982 TVPGTANAPK

-1018 NAPAPAST
+1018 NAPAPGST
-1026 TGTNAPTSVPGT
+1026 TGANAPTSVPGT

-1048 SSTAPG
+1048 SSTVPG

-1063 PATGAGSVSAPA
+1063 PAAGAGSVSAQA

-1106 AAGQAQPVSA
+1106 ATGQAHPVSA
-1116 PASTTVSAPGSA
+1116 PASTTVSAPGSV
-1128 PTIPTES
+1128 PTTPTES
-1135 SAASAPT
+1135 GAASAPA
-1142 STTPATT
+1142 SPAPTTPTHV
-1149 TPASAPES
+1149 SAPES
-1157 GSGTTNDGATAPV
+1157 GSGTTNGGATAPV

-1242 SGTGSVSDVPG
+1242 SGTGSVSNVPG

-1328 DSGSSFGNDA
+1328 DSGSSFGNGA
-1338 GSSSG
+1338 GSSSD
-1343 SAPASGESAHA
+1343 SAPASGESAHV

-1367 SAPASSGNTGS
+1367 SAPASSGNTDS
-1378 SSESASSGSANDS
+1378 SSESAPSGSANDG

-1405 TVEAPAADGLPYA
+1405 KVEAPAADGLPYA
-1418 VGETGGSGYSEGDMP
+1418 VGETGRAGYSEGDMP

-1439 VETETAATEVVQVEQ
+1439 VETETDATEVVQVEQ
-1454 AAEQQSSGSAVTETV
+1454 AAEQQTSGSAVTETV
-1469 DEAGSESNTQN
+1469 DEAGSESHTQN

-1486 NYSGGQNTDAEDVS
+1486 NYSGGQNTDTEDVS

-1553 MAEPEPVAEHEH
+1553 MAEPEPVAEPEP

-1570 QLAEQKRPPIPEAY
+1570 QVAEQKRPPIPEAY

-1703 YNGHS
+1703 YNGRS